1 MIISHLVWLLVQT
14 KIVVALRAILCGR
27 FVVNLSEV
35 IERCSS
41 VAHEYGFE
49 VKPVDVVT
57 KLNSDPQYKLR
68 QVVIHGKVLEEVSKT
83 GFLDRLHVT
92 DPHAK
97 FLRVQVLALQSR
109 NTLGIAP
116 GTCILCVPS
125 SSKVVPGEV
134 ISTKQP
140 VTLRGG
146 DIFRDAGHSANA
158 LVFRQ
163 VRNGEQR
170 SWQVHPQPITSC
182 TLPISLV
189 DAVEGSVE
197 SLEGVQFFSSGE
209 GELKK
214 VPLPEVSSVDSPRFS
229 VVPFSVSNVP
239 CDFSGETSL
248 FQEFLDGLYHD
259 DGDFDV
265 ASQVV
270 LQSLVYSLE
279 DFQESF
285 FLDDFLMHL
294 VHDRPDCWGKYRS
307 LLSDLTQQP
316 SFASSPSF
324 WDEHGHGTAEVVL
337 ATLLTWASI
346 TTVSTYPQY
355 PVQLQP
361 NSQGTAAE
369 RLSCALFSPYVFAL
383 CYGLSVQQADR
394 LALLLGSMFP
404 QLVVFDEVTLVHR
417 DLLVA
422 SRARRV
428 PGFYS
433 EDLFVES
440 CTIPVGFGYPWL
452 PGSLERVHLVCS
464 TAAGTVRELGFSEV
478 LCGEGVPG
486 STVEVLDVS
495 SLGLI
500 SQDERSVQLAFPT
513 EVCAYAQGT
522 GLAVQN
528 DEGIALVAD
537 ATSFARCVD
546 VFTRKYYVPSLFSVA
561 GGELSQCSLV
571 PQGLRDRLSGAQTV
585 TCQDNRIGEC
595 MAAGVQ
601 HQSEKGTAAERIAC
615 VGTEDVRGVFSDSP
629 LVTFRAEDR
638 LQCVRAGQVVRFD
651 APPAVCDAQCLYVRS
666 GSGVL
671 KQVPLWGVPT
681 GSVLRAVDVV
691 SSAVTVDYVDD
702 APGAVDISPSR
713 IVSGDPSLVWVV
725 CETGKRYR
733 GEPVVCLVPAVVS
746 GASFAVNTGWVLSS
760 WVFGALEVISDFEDV
775 YACFDKDLVVV
786 GVSSSFDVSS
796 EIFCSWLN
804 KVLYY
809 CEYSGC
815 KLVFVG
821 DVNLNNPCS
830 TLSSLISSI
839 V

>member
-1 MIISHLVWLLVQT
+1 M
-14 KIVVALRAILCGR
+14 
-27 FVVNLSEV
+27 NLSEV

-41 VAHEYGFE
+41 VAQEYGFE

-68 QVVIHGKVLEEVSKT
+68 QVVIHGKILEEVSKT
-83 GFLDRLHVT
+83 GFLERLHAT

-97 FLRVQVLALQSR
+97 FLRVQVFALQSR

-146 DIFRDAGHSANA
+146 DIFRDAGHSVNA

-170 SWQVHPQPITSC
+170 SWQVHPQPITPC
-182 TLPISLV
+182 TLPLSLV
-189 DAVEGSVE
+189 DVVEGSVE

-214 VPLPEVSSVDSPRFS
+214 VSPPEVSPVGSPRSS
-229 VVPFSVSNVP
+229 VVPFSASNVMF
-239 CDFSGETSL
+239 DFSEETSL

-259 DGDFDV
+259 EDAFDA

-279 DFQESF
+279 DFQDSF
-285 FLDDFLMHL
+285 FADDFLMHL
-294 VHDRPDCWGKYRS
+294 LHDRQDCWGKYQS
-307 LLSDLTQQP
+307 LVSALRQQP
-316 SFASSPSF
+316 SLASSTSF
-324 WDEHGHGTAEVVL
+324 WEKYGYGSAEVVL

-346 TTVSTYPQY
+346 PAVSSYPQY
-355 PVQLQP
+355 PAQLHN
-361 NSQGTAAE
+361 NSLGTAAE

-394 LALLLGSMFP
+394 LALLLGSVFGH
-404 QLVVFDEVTLVHR
+404 LVVFDEVTLVHR

-422 SRARRV
+422 SRAHRV

-433 EDLFVES
+433 EDSFVRS
-440 CTIPVGFGYPWL
+440 CASSVGFGYPWL
-452 PGSLERVHLVCS
+452 PGSSERVYLVCS
-464 TAAGTVRELGFSEV
+464 TVVGTVRELGFSEV

-486 STVEVLDVS
+486 STVEVLDART
-495 SLGLI
+495 LGLI

-513 EVCAYAQGT
+513 EVCAYTQGT
-522 GLAVQN
+522 GLAVQTG
-528 DEGIALVAD
+528 EGIALVACVS
-537 ATSFARCVD
+537 SFARCVD
-546 VFTRKYYVPSLFSVA
+546 IFTCKQLVPSLFSVA
-561 GGELSQCSLV
+561 GGELPQCSLV
-571 PQGLRDRLSGAQTV
+571 PQGLRDRLPGAQTV

-615 VGTEDVRGVFSDSP
+615 VGTEDVRGVSSDSP
-629 LVTFRAEDR
+629 LVTFRAEDG
-638 LQCVRAGQVVRFD
+638 LQCVRAGQVVRFE
-651 APPAVCDAQCLYVRS
+651 ACPAVCESQCLYVRS

-671 KQVPLWGVPT
+671 KQVPLWGVSA

-691 SSAVTVDYVDD
+691 SSAVTVD
-702 APGAVDISPSR
+702 
-713 IVSGDPSLVWVV
+713 
-725 CETGKRYR
+725 
-733 GEPVVCLVPAVVS
+733 
-746 GASFAVNTGWVLSS
+746 
-760 WVFGALEVISDFEDV
+760 
-775 YACFDKDLVVV
+775 
-786 GVSSSFDVSS
+786 
-796 EIFCSWLN
+796 
-804 KVLYY
+804 
-809 CEYSGC
+809 
-815 KLVFVG
+815 
-821 DVNLNNPCS
+821 
-830 TLSSLISSI
+830 
-839 V
+839 

>member
-1 MIISHLVWLLVQT
+1 M
-14 KIVVALRAILCGR
+14 
-27 FVVNLSEV
+27 NLSDV

-68 QVVIHGKVLEEVSKT
+68 QVVIHGKILEEVSKT
-83 GFLDRLHVT
+83 GFLERLHVT

-97 FLRVQVLALQSR
+97 FLRVQVFALQSR

-125 SSKVVPGEV
+125 SSKIVPGEV

-146 DIFRDAGHSANA
+146 DIFRDAGHSVNA

-170 SWQVHPQPITSC
+170 SWQVHPQPITPC
-182 TLPISLV
+182 TLPLSLV

-214 VPLPEVSSVDSPRFS
+214 VSLPEVIPADSPRSS
-229 VVPFSVSNVP
+229 VVPFSASNVP
-239 CDFSGETSL
+239 FDFSEETSL

-259 DGDFDV
+259 EDAFDA
-265 ASQVV
+265 ASRVV

-279 DFQESF
+279 DFQDSF
-285 FLDDFLMHL
+285 FMDDFLMHL
-294 VHDRPDCWGKYRS
+294 VKDRQGCWDKYQS
-307 LLSDLTQQP
+307 LVSALRQQP
-316 SFASSPSF
+316 SLASSPSF
-324 WDEHGHGTAEVVL
+324 WEEHGYGIAEVVL
-337 ATLLTWASI
+337 ATLLTWAFIPIVYSYPHWTVQFHNNPLG
-346 TTVSTYPQY
+346 TT
-355 PVQLQP
+355 
-361 NSQGTAAE
+361 AE

-383 CYGLSVQQADR
+383 CFGLSVQQADR
-394 LALLLGSMFP
+394 LALLLGSVFP

-433 EDLFVES
+433 EDSFVRS
-440 CTIPVGFGYPWL
+440 CASSVGFGYPWL
-452 PGSLERVHLVCS
+452 PGSSERVYLVCS
-464 TAAGTVRELGFSEV
+464 TVVGTVRELGFSEV
-478 LCGEGVPG
+478 LCGDDVSG
-486 STVEVLDVS
+486 SPVSVLDANL
-495 SLGLI
+495 LGLI

-513 EVCAYAQGT
+513 EVCAYTQGT
-522 GLAVQN
+522 GLAVQTE
-528 DEGIALVAD
+528 EGIALVACVS
-537 ATSFARCVD
+537 SFARCVG
-546 VFTRKYYVPSLFSVA
+546 VFTRKHFVSSMFSVA
-561 GGELSQCSLV
+561 TGDLPQCSLV

-595 MAAGVQ
+595 VAAGVQ
-601 HQSEKGTAAERIAC
+601 HQREEGTAAQRIVC
-615 VGTEDVRGVFSDSP
+615 VGTEDSHKVSSDSP
-629 LVTFRAEDR
+629 LVTFRAEDG
-638 LQCVRAGQVVRFD
+638 LQGVRAGQVVRFD
-651 APPAVCDAQCLYVRS
+651 ASPAVCDSQCLYVRE

-671 KQVPLWGVPT
+671 KQVPLWGVPN
-681 GSVLRAVDVV
+681 GSVLRVVDVV

-702 APGAVDISPSR
+702 ASGAVDISPSR
-713 IVSGDPSLVWVV
+713 IFSGDPSLVWVV
-725 CETGKRYR
+725 CETGRRYR

-760 WVFGALEVISDFEDV
+760 WVSGSLEVVSDFEDV
-775 YACFDKDLVVV
+775 SVCFDKDLLVV
-786 GVSSSFDVSS
+786 GIYSNFDVSS

-821 DVNLNNPCS
+821 DVDLNKSCS

>member
-1 MIISHLVWLLVQT
+1 M
-14 KIVVALRAILCGR
+14 
-27 FVVNLSEV
+27 NLSDV

-49 VKPVDVVT
+49 VKPVDAVT
-57 KLNSDPQYKLR
+57 KLNSNPQYKLR
-68 QVVIHGKVLEEVSKT
+68 QVVIHGKILEEVSKT
-83 GFLDRLHVT
+83 GFLERLHVT

-97 FLRVQVLALQSR
+97 FLRVQVFALQSR

-134 ISTKQP
+134 ISTKQL

-146 DIFRDAGHSANA
+146 DIFRDAGHSVNA

-170 SWQVHPQPITSC
+170 SWQVHPQPITPC
-182 TLPISLV
+182 TLPPALV
-189 DAVEGSVE
+189 DVVGCSVE

-214 VPLPEVSSVDSPRFS
+214 VSPPEVGSADSPRSS

-239 CDFSGETSL
+239 FDFSEETSL
-248 FQEFLDGLYHD
+248 FQEFLDGLYYD
-259 DGDFDV
+259 EDACDA

-279 DFQESF
+279 DFQDSF
-285 FLDDFLMHL
+285 FTDDFLLHL
-294 VHDRPDCWGKYRS
+294 VQDRQDCWGKYQS
-307 LLSDLTQQP
+307 LVSALTQQP
-316 SFASSPSF
+316 SLASAPSF
-324 WDEHGHGTAEVVL
+324 WEKHGYDTAEVVL
-337 ATLLTWASI
+337 ATLLTWAFI
-346 TTVSTYPQY
+346 PIVSSYPQY
-355 PVQLQP
+355 PVQLHNTQY
-361 NSQGTAAE
+361 GTATE

-383 CYGLSVQQADR
+383 CFGLSVQQADR
-394 LALLLGSMFP
+394 LALLLGSVFSH
-404 QLVVFDEVTLVHR
+404 LVVFDEVTLVHR

-428 PGFYS
+428 SGFYT

-452 PGSLERVHLVCS
+452 PGSSDRVHLVCS
-464 TAAGTVRELGFSEV
+464 TVAGTVRELGFTKI
-478 LCGEGVPG
+478 LCGEDASG
-486 STVEVLDVS
+486 STAEVPDAC
-495 SLGLI
+495 SLGLV
-500 SQDERSVQLAFPT
+500 SQDERLVQLAFPT

-522 GLAVQN
+522 GLAVQTG
-528 DEGIALVAD
+528 EGIALVVDVAL
-537 ATSFARCVD
+537 FARCAD
-546 VFTRKYYVPSLFSVA
+546 VFTRKYYVPSIFSVS
-561 GGELSQCSLV
+561 GGELPQCALV

-601 HQSEKGTAAERIAC
+601 HQREEGTAAERIAC
-615 VGTEDVRGVFSDSP
+615 VGTEDVRGVSSVSP
-629 LVTFRAEDR
+629 LVTFRTEDG
-638 LQCVRAGQVVRFD
+638 LQGVRAGQSVRFE
-651 APPAVCDAQCLYVRS
+651 ACPAVCGSQCLYVRS

-671 KQVPLWGVPT
+671 KQVPLWGVPA

-702 APGAVDISPSR
+702 ASGAVDISPSR
-713 IVSGDPSLVWVV
+713 IVSGDSSLVWVV
-725 CETGKRYR
+725 CETGMRYR

-760 WVFGALEVISDFEDV
+760 WVYASLEVVSDFEDV
-775 YACFDKDLVVV
+775 SVCFDKDLLVV
-786 GVSSSFDVSS
+786 GIYSNFDVSS

-821 DVNLNNPCS
+821 DVDLNNPCS
-830 TLSSLISSI
+830 TLSSLISYI

>member
-1 MIISHLVWLLVQT
+1 M
-14 KIVVALRAILCGR
+14 
-27 FVVNLSEV
+27 NLSDV

-41 VAHEYGFE
+41 VAQEYGFE

-68 QVVIHGKVLEEVSKT
+68 QVVIHGKILEEVSKT
-83 GFLDRLHVT
+83 GFLERLHVT

-97 FLRVQVLALQSR
+97 FLRVQVFALQSR

-146 DIFRDAGHSANA
+146 DIFRDAGHSVNA

-170 SWQVHPQPITSC
+170 SWQVHPQLITPC
-182 TLPISLV
+182 TLPPSLV
-189 DAVEGSVE
+189 DVVEGSVE

-214 VPLPEVSSVDSPRFS
+214 VSPPEVSVVDSPRSS
-229 VVPFSVSNVP
+229 VVPFSASNVP
-239 CDFSGETSL
+239 FDFSEEVSL

-259 DGDFDV
+259 EDAFDA
-265 ASQVV
+265 ASRVV

-279 DFQESF
+279 DFQDSF
-285 FLDDFLMHL
+285 FTDDFLLHL
-294 VHDRPDCWGKYRS
+294 VKDRQDCWGKYQS
-307 LLSDLTQQP
+307 LVSALRQQP
-316 SFASSPSF
+316 SLASLPSF
-324 WDEHGHGTAEVVL
+324 WEEHEHGTAEVVL

-346 TTVSTYPQY
+346 PAVSSYPQY
-355 PVQLQP
+355 PVQLHNNP
-361 NSQGTAAE
+361 HGTAAKC
-369 RLSCALFSPYVFAL
+369 LSCALFSPYVFAL
-383 CYGLSVQQADR
+383 CFGLSVQQADR

-404 QLVVFDEVTLVHR
+404 HLVVFDEVTLVHR

-422 SRARRV
+422 SRAHRV

-433 EDLFVES
+433 EDSFVRS
-440 CTIPVGFGYPWL
+440 CASSVGFGYPWL
-452 PGSLERVHLVCS
+452 PGSSERVYLVCS
-464 TAAGTVRELGFSEV
+464 TVVGTVREFGFSEV

-486 STVEVLDVS
+486 STVEVLDAR

-522 GLAVQN
+522 GLAVQTG
-528 DEGIALVAD
+528 EGIALVAD
-537 ATSFARCVD
+537 VAPFARCAD
-546 VFTRKYYVPSLFSVA
+546 IFTCKQLVPSLFSVA
-561 GGELSQCSLV
+561 GGELPQCSLV
-571 PQGLRDRLSGAQTV
+571 PQGLRDRLTDAQTV
-585 TCQDNRIGEC
+585 TCQDDRIGEC
-595 MAAGVQ
+595 VAAGVQ
-601 HQSEKGTAAERIAC
+601 HQREEGTAAERIAC
-615 VGTEDVRGVFSDSP
+615 VGTEDAHKVSSDSP
-629 LVTFRAEDR
+629 LVTFRTEDGLR
-638 LQCVRAGQVVRFD
+638 CVRAGQVVRFY
-651 APPAVCDAQCLYVRS
+651 ACPAVCESQCLYVRS

-671 KQVPLWGVPT
+671 KQVPLWGVPH
-681 GSVLRAVDVV
+681 GSVLCAVDVV

-702 APGAVDISPSR
+702 ASGAVDISPSR
-713 IVSGDPSLVWVV
+713 IFSGDPSLVWVV
-725 CETGKRYR
+725 CETGMRYR
-733 GEPVVCLVPAVVS
+733 GEPLVCLVPAVVS

-760 WVFGALEVISDFEDV
+760 WVSGSLEVISDFEDV
-775 YACFDKDLVVV
+775 SNCVDKDLVVV
-786 GVSSSFDVSS
+786 GIDSNFDVSS

-821 DVNLNNPCS
+821 DVDLNNPCS

>member
-1 MIISHLVWLLVQT
+1 M
-14 KIVVALRAILCGR
+14 
-27 FVVNLSEV
+27 NLSEV

-83 GFLDRLHVT
+83 GFLERLHVT

-125 SSKVVPGEV
+125 SSKIVPGEV

-146 DIFRDAGHSANA
+146 DIFRDAGHSVNA

-170 SWQVHPQPITSC
+170 SWQVHPQPITPC
-182 TLPISLV
+182 TLPLSLV
-189 DAVEGSVE
+189 DVVEGSVE

-214 VPLPEVSSVDSPRFS
+214 VSPPEVSSVDSPRFS
-229 VVPFSVSNVP
+229 VVPFSASNVP
-239 CDFSGETSL
+239 FDFSEETSL

-259 DGDFDV
+259 EDAFDA
-265 ASQVV
+265 ASRVV

-279 DFQESF
+279 DFQDSF
-285 FLDDFLMHL
+285 FMDDFLMHL
-294 VHDRPDCWGKYRS
+294 VKDRPDCWGKYRS

-316 SFASSPSF
+316 SLASSPSF
-324 WDEHGHGTAEVVL
+324 WEEHGYGIAEVVL

-346 TTVSTYPQY
+346 PAVSSYPQY
-355 PVQLQP
+355 PVQLHNNP
-361 NSQGTAAE
+361 LGIAAE

-383 CYGLSVQQADR
+383 CFGLSVQQADR
-394 LALLLGSMFP
+394 LALLLGSIFP
-404 QLVVFDEVTLVHR
+404 HLVVFDEVTLVHR

-433 EDLFVES
+433 EDSFVRS
-440 CTIPVGFGYPWL
+440 CASSVGFGYPWL
-452 PGSLERVHLVCS
+452 PGSSDRVHLVCS
-464 TAAGTVRELGFSEV
+464 TVVGTVRELGFSEV
-478 LCGEGVPG
+478 LCGDVVSG
-486 STVEVLDVS
+486 SMAEVLDART
-495 SLGLI
+495 LGLI
-500 SQDERSVQLAFPT
+500 SQDERSVQLAFPA

-522 GLAVQN
+522 GLAVQTG
-528 DEGIALVAD
+528 EGIALVAD
-537 ATSFARCVD
+537 VAPFARCAA
-546 VFTRKYYVPSLFSVA
+546 VFTHKHGVTSLFSGA
-561 GGELSQCSLV
+561 DGELPQCSLV
-571 PQGLRDRLSGAQTV
+571 SQGLRDRLSGVQTV
-585 TCQDNRIGEC
+585 TCRDDRIGEC
-595 MAAGVQ
+595 VVAGVQ
-601 HQSEKGTAAERIAC
+601 HQREEGTAAERIAC
-615 VGTEDVRGVFSDSP
+615 VGTEDAHKVSSDSP
-629 LVTFRAEDR
+629 LVTFRVEDG
-638 LQCVRAGQVVRFD
+638 LQGVRAGQSVRFE
-651 APPAVCDAQCLYVRS
+651 ACPAVCGSQCLYVRL

-671 KQVPLWGVPT
+671 KQVPLWGVPN
-681 GSVLRAVDVV
+681 GSVLRVVDVV

-702 APGAVDISPSR
+702 ASGAVDISPGR
-713 IVSGDPSLVWVV
+713 IVSGDSSLVWVV
-725 CETGKRYR
+725 CETRDRYR

-760 WVFGALEVISDFEDV
+760 WVSASLEVISGFEDV
-775 YACFDKDLVVV
+775 SVCFDKDLVVV
-786 GVSSSFDVSS
+786 SISSNFDVSS

-821 DVNLNNPCS
+821 DVNLNDSCS

>member
-1 MIISHLVWLLVQT
+1 M
-14 KIVVALRAILCGR
+14 
-27 FVVNLSEV
+27 NLSDV

-41 VAHEYGFE
+41 VAQEYGFE

-68 QVVIHGKVLEEVSKT
+68 QVVIHGKILEEVSKT
-83 GFLDRLHVT
+83 GFLERLHVT

-97 FLRVQVLALQSR
+97 FLRVQVFALQSR

-134 ISTKQP
+134 VSMKQP

-146 DIFRDAGHSANA
+146 DIFRDAGHSVNA

-170 SWQVHPQPITSC
+170 SWQVHPQPLTPC
-182 TLPISLV
+182 TLPPSLV
-189 DAVEGSVE
+189 DVVEGSVE

-209 GELKK
+209 GELK
-214 VPLPEVSSVDSPRFS
+214 EVSLSEVSPVDSPRFS
-229 VVPFSVSNVP
+229 VVPFSASNVP
-239 CDFSGETSL
+239 FDFSEETSL

-259 DGDFDV
+259 EDAFDA
-265 ASQVV
+265 ASRVV

-279 DFQESF
+279 DFQDSF
-285 FLDDFLMHL
+285 FMDDFLMHL
-294 VHDRPDCWGKYRS
+294 VKDRQGCWDKYQS
-307 LLSDLTQQP
+307 LMSALRQQP
-316 SFASSPSF
+316 SLASSPSF
-324 WDEHGHGTAEVVL
+324 WEEHGYGTAEVVL
-337 ATLLTWASI
+337 ATLLTWAFI
-346 TTVSTYPQY
+346 PIVSSYPHW
-355 PVQLQP
+355 PVQLHNNP
-361 NSQGTAAE
+361 LGTAAE

-383 CYGLSVQQADR
+383 CFGLSVQQADR
-394 LALLLGSMFP
+394 LALLLGSVFGH
-404 QLVVFDEVTLVHR
+404 LVVFDEVTLVHR
-417 DLLVA
+417 DLLVV
-422 SRARRV
+422 SCARRV

-433 EDLFVES
+433 EDSFVRS
-440 CTIPVGFGYPWL
+440 CASSVGFGYPWL
-452 PGSLERVHLVCS
+452 PGSSERVYLVCS
-464 TAAGTVRELGFSEV
+464 TVDGTVRELGFSEV
-478 LCGEGVPG
+478 LCGDDVSG
-486 STVEVLDVS
+486 SPVSVLDART
-495 SLGLI
+495 LGLI

-513 EVCAYAQGT
+513 EVCAYTQGT
-522 GLAVQN
+522 GLAVQTG
-528 DEGIALVAD
+528 EGIALVACVS
-537 ATSFARCVD
+537 SFARCAD
-546 VFTRKYYVPSLFSVA
+546 IFTCKQLVPSLFSVA
-561 GGELSQCSLV
+561 GGELPQCALV

-595 MAAGVQ
+595 VAAGVQ
-601 HQSEKGTAAERIAC
+601 HQREEGTTAERIAC
-615 VGTEDVRGVFSDSP
+615 VGTEDAHKVSSDSP
-629 LVTFRAEDR
+629 LVTFRTEDG
-638 LQCVRAGQVVRFD
+638 LQCIRAGQSVRFE
-651 APPAVCDAQCLYVRS
+651 ACPAVCESQCLYVRL

-671 KQVPLWGVPT
+671 KQVPLWGVPN
-681 GSVLRAVDVV
+681 GSVLCAVDVV

-702 APGAVDISPSR
+702 APGAVGISPSR
-713 IVSGDPSLVWVV
+713 IVSGDSLLVWVV

-733 GEPVVCLVPAVVS
+733 GEPMVCLVPAVVS

-760 WVFGALEVISDFEDV
+760 WVYGSLEVISDFEDV
-775 YACFDKDLVVV
+775 SVCFDKDLVVV
-786 GVSSSFDVSS
+786 GIASNFDVSS
-796 EIFCSWLN
+796 EIFCFWLN

-821 DVNLNNPCS
+821 DVDLNNPCS

>member
-1 MIISHLVWLLVQT
+1 M
-14 KIVVALRAILCGR
+14 
-27 FVVNLSEV
+27 NLSDV

-41 VAHEYGFE
+41 VAQEYGFE

-68 QVVIHGKVLEEVSKT
+68 QVVIHGKILEEVSKT
-83 GFLDRLHVT
+83 GFLERLHVT

-97 FLRVQVLALQSR
+97 FLRVQVFALQSR
-109 NTLGIAP
+109 DTLGIAP

-125 SSKVVPGEV
+125 SSKIVPGEV

-146 DIFRDAGHSANA
+146 DIFRDAGHSVNA

-170 SWQVHPQPITSC
+170 SWQVHPQPITPC
-182 TLPISLV
+182 TLPLSLV

-214 VPLPEVSSVDSPRFS
+214 VSLPEVIPADSPRSS
-229 VVPFSVSNVP
+229 VVPFSASNVP
-239 CDFSGETSL
+239 FDFSEETSL

-259 DGDFDV
+259 EDAFDA
-265 ASQVV
+265 ASRVV

-279 DFQESF
+279 DFQDSF
-285 FLDDFLMHL
+285 FMDDFLMHL
-294 VHDRPDCWGKYRS
+294 VKDRQGCWDKYQS
-307 LLSDLTQQP
+307 LVSALRQQP
-316 SFASSPSF
+316 SLASSPSF
-324 WDEHGHGTAEVVL
+324 WEEHGYGIAEVVL
-337 ATLLTWASI
+337 ATLLTWAFIPIVSSYPHWTVQFHNNPLG
-346 TTVSTYPQY
+346 TT
-355 PVQLQP
+355 
-361 NSQGTAAE
+361 AE

-383 CYGLSVQQADR
+383 CFGLSVQQADR
-394 LALLLGSMFP
+394 LALLLGSVFP

-433 EDLFVES
+433 EDSFVRS
-440 CTIPVGFGYPWL
+440 CASSVGFGYPWL
-452 PGSLERVHLVCS
+452 PGSSDRVHLVCS
-464 TAAGTVRELGFSEV
+464 VVAGTVRELGFTEV

-486 STVEVLDVS
+486 STVEVLDAS

-537 ATSFARCVD
+537 AAPFARCAD
-546 VFTRKYYVPSLFSVA
+546 IFTCKQLVPSLFSVA
-561 GGELSQCSLV
+561 GGELPQCALV

-585 TCQDNRIGEC
+585 TCRDNRIGEC

-601 HQSEKGTAAERIAC
+601 HQREEGTTAERIAC
-615 VGTEDVRGVFSDSP
+615 VGTEDVRGVSSDSP
-629 LVTFRAEDR
+629 LVTFRAEDG

-651 APPAVCDAQCLYVRS
+651 ASPAVCGSQCLYVRS
-666 GSGVL
+666 GFGVL
-671 KQVPLWGVPT
+671 KQVPLWGVPS

-702 APGAVDISPSR
+702 ASGAVDISPSR
-713 IVSGDPSLVWVV
+713 IVSGDSSLVWVV
-725 CETGKRYR
+725 CETGMRYR

-760 WVFGALEVISDFEDV
+760 WVYASLEVVSDFEDV
-775 YACFDKDLVVV
+775 SVCFDKDLLVV
-786 GVSSSFDVSS
+786 GIYSNFDVSS

-821 DVNLNNPCS
+821 DVDLNKSCS

>member
-1 MIISHLVWLLVQT
+1 M
-14 KIVVALRAILCGR
+14 
-27 FVVNLSEV
+27 NLSEV

-83 GFLDRLHVT
+83 GFLERLHVT

-146 DIFRDAGHSANA
+146 DIFRDAGHSVNA

-170 SWQVHPQPITSC
+170 SWQVHPQPITPC
-182 TLPISLV
+182 TLPPALV
-189 DAVEGSVE
+189 DVVEGSGE
-197 SLEGVQFFSSGE
+197 SLDGVQFFSSGE

-214 VPLPEVSSVDSPRFS
+214 VSLPEVIPADSPRFS
-229 VVPFSVSNVP
+229 VVPFSASNVTF
-239 CDFSGETSL
+239 DFSEETSL

-259 DGDFDV
+259 EGAFDA

-279 DFQESF
+279 DFQDSF
-285 FLDDFLMHL
+285 FMDDFLIHL
-294 VHDRPDCWGKYRS
+294 VKDRQDCWDKYQS
-307 LLSDLTQQP
+307 LMSALRQQP
-316 SFASSPSF
+316 SLASSPYF
-324 WDEHGHGTAEVVL
+324 WEEHGYGTAEVVL
-337 ATLLTWASI
+337 ATLLTWASVP
-346 TTVSTYPQY
+346 TVSSYPQY
-355 PVQLQP
+355 PSHLHNNP
-361 NSQGTAAE
+361 FGTTAE

-383 CYGLSVQQADR
+383 CFGLSVQQADR
-394 LALLLGSMFP
+394 LALLLGSVFP

-422 SRARRV
+422 SRARSV

-433 EDLFVES
+433 EDYFVRS
-440 CTIPVGFGYPWL
+440 CTFSAGFGYPWL
-452 PGSLERVHLVCS
+452 PGSSDRVHLVCS
-464 TAAGTVRELGFSEV
+464 VVAGTVRELGFTEV

-486 STVEVLDVS
+486 STVEVLDAS

-537 ATSFARCVD
+537 AAPFARCAD
-546 VFTRKYYVPSLFSVA
+546 VFTRKYYVPSIFSVS
-561 GGELSQCSLV
+561 GGELPQCALV

-601 HQSEKGTAAERIAC
+601 HQREEGTAAERIAC
-615 VGTEDVRGVFSDSP
+615 VGTEDVRGVSSVSP
-629 LVTFRAEDR
+629 LVTFRTEDG
-638 LQCVRAGQVVRFD
+638 LQGVRAGQSVRFE
-651 APPAVCDAQCLYVRS
+651 ACPAVCGSQCLYVRS

-671 KQVPLWGVPT
+671 KQVPLWGVPA

-702 APGAVDISPSR
+702 ASGAVDISPSR
-713 IVSGDPSLVWVV
+713 IVSGDSLLVWVV
-725 CETGKRYR
+725 CETGMRYR

-760 WVFGALEVISDFEDV
+760 WVYASLEVVSDFEDV
-775 YACFDKDLVVV
+775 SVCFDKDLLVV
-786 GVSSSFDVSS
+786 GIYSNFDVSS

-821 DVNLNNPCS
+821 DVDLNKSCS

>member
-1 MIISHLVWLLVQT
+1 M
-14 KIVVALRAILCGR
+14 
-27 FVVNLSEV
+27 NLSDV

-83 GFLDRLHVT
+83 GFLERLHVT

-146 DIFRDAGHSANA
+146 DIFRDAGHSVNA

-163 VRNGEQR
+163 VRNGEQH
-170 SWQVHPQPITSC
+170 SWQVHPQPITPC
-182 TLPISLV
+182 TLPPSLV
-189 DAVEGSVE
+189 DVVEGSFE

-209 GELKK
+209 GELK
-214 VPLPEVSSVDSPRFS
+214 EVSLSEVSPVDFPRFS
-229 VVPFSVSNVP
+229 VVPFSASNVP
-239 CDFSGETSL
+239 FDFSEETSL

-259 DGDFDV
+259 EDAFDA
-265 ASQVV
+265 ASRVV

-279 DFQESF
+279 DFQDSF
-285 FLDDFLMHL
+285 FMDDFLMHL
-294 VHDRPDCWGKYRS
+294 VKDRQGCWDEYQS
-307 LLSDLTQQP
+307 LMSDLTQQP
-316 SFASSPSF
+316 SLASSPSF
-324 WDEHGHGTAEVVL
+324 WEDHRHGTAEVVL
-337 ATLLTWASI
+337 ATLLTWAFI
-346 TTVSTYPQY
+346 PIVSSYPHW
-355 PVQLQP
+355 PVQLHNNP
-361 NSQGTAAE
+361 LGTAAE

-404 QLVVFDEVTLVHR
+404 QLMVFDEVTLVHR

-422 SRARRV
+422 SRARCV

-452 PGSLERVHLVCS
+452 PGSSERVHSVCS
-464 TAAGTVRELGFSEV
+464 TVAGTVCELGFSEV

-486 STVEVLDVS
+486 STVEVLDAS

-500 SQDERSVQLAFPT
+500 SQDERSVQLAFPA

-522 GLAVQN
+522 GLAVHTG
-528 DEGIALVAD
+528 EGVALVVD
-537 ATSFARCVD
+537 AVPFARCAV
-546 VFTRKYYVPSLFSVA
+546 VFARKYLVSSVFSVA
-561 GGELSQCSLV
+561 AQDLPQCLLV

-585 TCQDNRIGEC
+585 TCRDNHIGEC
-595 MAAGVQ
+595 VAAGVQ
-601 HQSEKGTAAERIAC
+601 HQREEGTTAERIAC
-615 VGTEDVRGVFSDSP
+615 VGTEDVRGVSSVSP
-629 LVTFRAEDR
+629 LVTFRTEDG
-638 LQCVRAGQVVRFD
+638 LQGVRAGQVVRFE
-651 APPAVCDAQCLYVRS
+651 ACPEVCESQCLYVRS

-671 KQVPLWGVPT
+671 KQVPLWGVPA

-702 APGAVDISPSR
+702 APGVVDISPSR
-713 IVSGDPSLVWVV
+713 VVAGDSSSVLVV

-733 GEPVVCLVPAVVS
+733 GEPLVCLVPAVVS

-760 WVFGALEVISDFEDV
+760 WVSASLEVISDFKDV
-775 YACFDKDLVVV
+775 SVCFDKDLVVV
-786 GVSSSFDVSS
+786 GIASNFYVSS

-821 DVNLNNPCS
+821 DVNLNDSCS
-830 TLSSLISSI
+830 NLSSLISSI

>member
-1 MIISHLVWLLVQT
+1 M
-14 KIVVALRAILCGR
+14 
-27 FVVNLSEV
+27 NLSDV

-41 VAHEYGFE
+41 VAQEYGFE

-68 QVVIHGKVLEEVSKT
+68 QVVIHGKILEEVSKT
-83 GFLDRLHVT
+83 GFLERLHVT

-134 ISTKQP
+134 VSTKQP

-146 DIFRDAGHSANA
+146 DIFRDAGHSVNA

-170 SWQVHPQPITSC
+170 SWQVHPQPITPC
-182 TLPISLV
+182 TLSPSLV
-189 DAVEGSVE
+189 DVVEGSVE

-214 VPLPEVSSVDSPRFS
+214 VSLSEVSPVDSPRSS
-229 VVPFSVSNVP
+229 VVPFSASNVP
-239 CDFSGETSL
+239 FDFSEETSL

-259 DGDFDV
+259 EDACDAV
-265 ASQVV
+265 SQVV

-279 DFQESF
+279 DFQDSF
-285 FLDDFLMHL
+285 FMDDFLMHL
-294 VHDRPDCWGKYRS
+294 VKDRQDCWDKYQS
-307 LLSDLTQQP
+307 LVSALTQQP
-316 SFASSPSF
+316 SLASSPSF
-324 WDEHGHGTAEVVL
+324 WEKHGHGTAEVVL
-337 ATLLTWASI
+337 ATLLTWASVP
-346 TTVSTYPQY
+346 TVSSYPQY
-355 PVQLQP
+355 PSHLHNNP
-361 NSQGTAAE
+361 FGTTAE

-383 CYGLSVQQADR
+383 CFGLSVQQADR
-394 LALLLGSMFP
+394 LALLLGSVFP

-422 SRARRV
+422 SRARSV

-433 EDLFVES
+433 EDYFVRS
-440 CTIPVGFGYPWL
+440 CTFSAGFGYPWL
-452 PGSLERVHLVCS
+452 PGSSDRVHLVCS
-464 TAAGTVRELGFSEV
+464 VVAGTVRELGFTEV

-486 STVEVLDVS
+486 STVEVLDAS

-522 GLAVQN
+522 GLAVQTE
-528 DEGIALVAD
+528 EGIALVAD
-537 ATSFARCVD
+537 AAPFARCAD
-546 VFTRKYYVPSLFSVA
+546 VFTRKYYVPSIFSVS
-561 GGELSQCSLV
+561 GGELPQCALV
-571 PQGLRDRLSGAQTV
+571 PQGLRERLSGVQTV

-595 MAAGVQ
+595 VAAGVQ
-601 HQSEKGTAAERIAC
+601 HQREEGTAAERIAC
-615 VGTEDVRGVFSDSP
+615 VGTEDVRGVSSDSP
-629 LVTFRAEDR
+629 LVTFRAEDG

-651 APPAVCDAQCLYVRS
+651 ASPAVCGSQCLYVRS
-666 GSGVL
+666 GFGVL
-671 KQVPLWGVPT
+671 KQVPLWGVPA
-681 GSVLRAVDVV
+681 GSVLRVVGVV

-702 APGAVDISPSR
+702 APGVVDISPAR
-713 IVSGDPSLVWVV
+713 VFSGDSSLVWVV

-733 GEPVVCLVPAVVS
+733 GESLVCLVPAFVS

-760 WVFGALEVISDFEDV
+760 WVSGSLEVISDFEDV
-775 YACFDKDLVVV
+775 SNCVDKDLVVV
-786 GVSSSFDVSS
+786 GIASDFDVSY

-804 KVLYY
+804 NVLYY

-821 DVNLNNPCS
+821 DVDLNNPCS

>member
-1 MIISHLVWLLVQT
+1 M
-14 KIVVALRAILCGR
+14 
-27 FVVNLSEV
+27 NLSAV

-83 GFLDRLHVT
+83 GFLERLHVT

-97 FLRVQVLALQSR
+97 FLRVQVFALQSR

-146 DIFRDAGHSANA
+146 DIFRDAGHSVNA

-170 SWQVHPQPITSC
+170 SWQVHPQPITPC
-182 TLPISLV
+182 TLPLSLV
-189 DAVEGSVE
+189 DVVEGSVE

-214 VPLPEVSSVDSPRFS
+214 VSPPEVSSVDSPRFS
-229 VVPFSVSNVP
+229 VVPFSASNVP
-239 CDFSGETSL
+239 FDFSEETSL

-259 DGDFDV
+259 EDAFDA

-279 DFQESF
+279 DFQDSF
-285 FLDDFLMHL
+285 FMDDFLMHL
-294 VHDRPDCWGKYRS
+294 VKDRQDCWDKYQS
-307 LLSDLTQQP
+307 LMSALKQQP
-316 SFASSPSF
+316 SLASSPSF
-324 WDEHGHGTAEVVL
+324 WEEHGYGIAEVVL
-337 ATLLTWASI
+337 ATLLTWASVL
-346 TTVSTYPQY
+346 TVSSYPQY
-355 PVQLQP
+355 PVQFHNTQY
-361 NSQGTAAE
+361 GTAVE

-383 CYGLSVQQADR
+383 CFGLSVQQADR

-404 QLVVFDEVTLVHR
+404 HLVVFDEVTLVHR

-422 SRARRV
+422 SRAHRV

-433 EDLFVES
+433 EDSFVES

-452 PGSLERVHLVCS
+452 PGSSERVHLVCS
-464 TAAGTVRELGFSEV
+464 EVAGTVRELGFTKI
-478 LCGEGVPG
+478 LCGEGDSG
-486 STVEVLDVS
+486 STVEVLDAS

-537 ATSFARCVD
+537 AAPFARCAD
-546 VFTRKYYVPSLFSVA
+546 VFTRKYYVPSIFSVS
-561 GGELSQCSLV
+561 GGELPQCSLV
-571 PQGLRDRLSGAQTV
+571 PQGLRDRLPSAQTV

-615 VGTEDVRGVFSDSP
+615 VGTEDVRGVSSDSP
-629 LVTFRAEDR
+629 LVTFRAEDAV
-638 LQCVRAGQVVRFD
+638 CSCRAG
-651 APPAVCDAQCLYVRS
+651 
-666 GSGVL
+666 
-671 KQVPLWGVPT
+671 
-681 GSVLRAVDVV
+681 
-691 SSAVTVDYVDD
+691 
-702 APGAVDISPSR
+702 
-713 IVSGDPSLVWVV
+713 
-725 CETGKRYR
+725 
-733 GEPVVCLVPAVVS
+733 GEV
-746 GASFAVNTGWVLSS
+746 
-760 WVFGALEVISDFEDV
+760 
-775 YACFDKDLVVV
+775 
-786 GVSSSFDVSS
+786 
-796 EIFCSWLN
+796 
-804 KVLYY
+804 
-809 CEYSGC
+809 
-815 KLVFVG
+815 
-821 DVNLNNPCS
+821 
-830 TLSSLISSI
+830 
-839 V
+839 

>member
-1 MIISHLVWLLVQT
+1 M
-14 KIVVALRAILCGR
+14 
-27 FVVNLSEV
+27 NLSDV

-41 VAHEYGFE
+41 VAHDYGFE

-83 GFLDRLHVT
+83 GFLERLHVT

-146 DIFRDAGHSANA
+146 DIFRDAGHSVNA

-170 SWQVHPQPITSC
+170 SWQVHPQPITPC
-182 TLPISLV
+182 TLPLSLV

-214 VPLPEVSSVDSPRFS
+214 VSLPEVSVVDSSRSF
-229 VVPFSVSNVP
+229 VVPFSASNVP
-239 CDFSGETSL
+239 FDFSEETSL
-248 FQEFLDGLYHD
+248 FQEFLDGLYYD
-259 DGDFDV
+259 EGVFDA

-279 DFQESF
+279 DFQDSF
-285 FLDDFLMHL
+285 FVDDFLMHL
-294 VHDRPDCWGKYRS
+294 VKDRQDCWDKYSS
-307 LLSDLTQQP
+307 LLSALRQQP
-316 SFASSPSF
+316 SLASSTSF
-324 WDEHGHGTAEVVL
+324 WEEHGYGTAEVVL
-337 ATLLTWASI
+337 ATLLTWASVP
-346 TTVSTYPQY
+346 TVSSYPQY
-355 PVQLQP
+355 PSHLHNNP
-361 NSQGTAAE
+361 HGIAAE

-404 QLVVFDEVTLVHR
+404 HLVVFDEVTLVHR

-422 SRARRV
+422 SRAHRV

-433 EDLFVES
+433 EDSFVRS
-440 CTIPVGFGYPWL
+440 CASSVGFGYPWL
-452 PGSLERVHLVCS
+452 PGSSEHVHLVCS
-464 TAAGTVRELGFSEV
+464 EVSSTVRELGFSEV
-478 LCGEGVPG
+478 LYGEGVPG
-486 STVEVLDVS
+486 STVEVLDAR
-495 SLGLI
+495 SLGLV
-500 SQDERSVQLAFPT
+500 SQDESSVQLAFPM

-522 GLAVQN
+522 GLAVQTG
-528 DEGIALVAD
+528 EGIALVAD
-537 ATSFARCVD
+537 AAPFARCAD
-546 VFTRKYYVPSLFSVA
+546 VFTRKHFVSSIFLVS
-561 GGELSQCSLV
+561 GGELPQCSLV

-595 MAAGVQ
+595 VAAGVQ
-601 HQSEKGTAAERIAC
+601 HQREEGTTAERIVC
-615 VGTEDVRGVFSDSP
+615 VGTEDVRKVSPDSP
-629 LVTFRAEDR
+629 LVTFRAEEG
-638 LQCVRAGQVVRFD
+638 LQGVRAGQAVRFD
-651 APPAVCDAQCLYVRS
+651 ASSAVCDSQCLYVRL

-671 KQVPLWGVPT
+671 KQVPLWGVPA
-681 GSVLRAVDVV
+681 GSVLCVVDVV

-713 IVSGDPSLVWVV
+713 IVSGDSSLVWVV
-725 CETGKRYR
+725 CETGDRYR

-760 WVFGALEVISDFEDV
+760 WVSGSLEVVSDFEDV
-775 YACFDKDLVVV
+775 YVCVGKDLVVV
-786 GVSSSFDVSS
+786 GIDSDFDFSS
-796 EIFCSWLN
+796 EIFCSWLS

>member
-1 MIISHLVWLLVQT
+1 M
-14 KIVVALRAILCGR
+14 
-27 FVVNLSEV
+27 NLSDV

-57 KLNSDPQYKLR
+57 KLNSDPKYKLR
-68 QVVIHGKVLEEVSKT
+68 QVVIHGKILEEVSKT
-83 GFLDRLHVT
+83 GFLERLHVT

-97 FLRVQVLALQSR
+97 FLRVQVFALQSR

-146 DIFRDAGHSANA
+146 DIFRDAGHSVNA

-170 SWQVHPQPITSC
+170 SWQVHPQPLTPC
-182 TLPISLV
+182 TLPPSLV
-189 DAVEGSVE
+189 DVVDGSVE

-214 VPLPEVSSVDSPRFS
+214 VSLLEVSVVDSPRSS
-229 VVPFSVSNVP
+229 VVPFSASNVLF
-239 CDFSGETSL
+239 DFSEETSL

-259 DGDFDV
+259 EDACDA
-265 ASQVV
+265 ASRVV

-279 DFQESF
+279 DFQDSF

-294 VHDRPDCWGKYRS
+294 LHDRQGCWDKYQS
-307 LLSDLTQQP
+307 LVSTLTQQP
-316 SFASSPSF
+316 SLASSPSF
-324 WDEHGHGTAEVVL
+324 WEEHGYGTAEVVL
-337 ATLLTWASI
+337 ATLLTWASVP
-346 TTVSTYPQY
+346 TVSSYPQY
-355 PVQLQP
+355 PSHLHNNP
-361 NSQGTAAE
+361 HGIAAE

-383 CYGLSVQQADR
+383 CFGLSVQQADR
-394 LALLLGSMFP
+394 LALLLGSVFP

-433 EDLFVES
+433 EDYFVRS
-440 CTIPVGFGYPWL
+440 CASSVGFGYPWL
-452 PGSLERVHLVCS
+452 PGSSERVYLVCS
-464 TAAGTVRELGFSEV
+464 TVVGTVRELGFSEV
-478 LCGEGVPG
+478 LCGGDASG
-486 STVEVLDVS
+486 TTAEVLDANL
-495 SLGLI
+495 LGLI
-500 SQDERSVQLAFPT
+500 SQDERSVQLAFPA

-522 GLAVQN
+522 GLAVQTEE
-528 DEGIALVAD
+528 EGFASVACVS
-537 ATSFARCVD
+537 SFARCVG
-546 VFTRKYYVPSLFSVA
+546 VFTRKHFVSSMFSVA
-561 GGELSQCSLV
+561 TGDLPQCSLV
-571 PQGLRDRLSGAQTV
+571 PQGLRERLSGVQTV

-595 MAAGVQ
+595 VAAGVQ
-601 HQSEKGTAAERIAC
+601 HQREEGTAAERIVC
-615 VGTEDVRGVFSDSP
+615 VGTDYVRDVSSDSP
-629 LVTFRAEDR
+629 LVTFRTEDG
-638 LQCVRAGQVVRFD
+638 LQCIRAGQSVRFETC
-651 APPAVCDAQCLYVRS
+651 PAVCESQCLYVHL

-671 KQVPLWGVPT
+671 KQVPLWGVPS

-713 IVSGDPSLVWVV
+713 IVSGDSSLVWVV
-725 CETGKRYR
+725 CETGDRYR

-760 WVFGALEVISDFEDV
+760 WVSGSLEVISDFDDV
-775 YACFDKDLVVV
+775 SNCVDKDLVVV
-786 GVSSSFDVSS
+786 GIDSNFDVSS

-821 DVNLNNPCS
+821 DVDLNNPCS

>member
-1 MIISHLVWLLVQT
+1 M
-14 KIVVALRAILCGR
+14 
-27 FVVNLSEV
+27 NLSDV

-83 GFLDRLHVT
+83 GFLERLHVT

-116 GTCILCVPS
+116 GTCVLCVPS

-146 DIFRDAGHSANA
+146 DIFRDAGHSVNA

-170 SWQVHPQPITSC
+170 SWQVHPQPITPC
-182 TLPISLV
+182 TLPPSLV
-189 DAVEGSVE
+189 DVVKGSVE

-214 VPLPEVSSVDSPRFS
+214 VSPPEVSPVGSPRSS
-229 VVPFSVSNVP
+229 VVPFLASNVTF
-239 CDFSGETSL
+239 DFSEETSL

-259 DGDFDV
+259 EDAFDA

-279 DFQESF
+279 DFQDSF
-285 FLDDFLMHL
+285 FTDDFLMHL
-294 VHDRPDCWGKYRS
+294 VQDRQDCWEKYQS
-307 LLSDLTQQP
+307 LVSALTQQP
-316 SFASSPSF
+316 SLASSSSF
-324 WDEHGHGTAEVVL
+324 WEKHGHGTAEVVL

-346 TTVSTYPQY
+346 PAVSSYPQY
-355 PVQLQP
+355 PVQIHNNP
-361 NSQGTAAE
+361 FGTAAE

-383 CYGLSVQQADR
+383 CFGLSVQQADR
-394 LALLLGSMFP
+394 LALLLGSVFP
-404 QLVVFDEVTLVHR
+404 HLVVFDEVTLVHH

-428 PGFYS
+428 SGFYS
-433 EDLFVES
+433 EDFFVRS
-440 CTIPVGFGYPWL
+440 CTSSVGFGYL
-452 PGSLERVHLVCS
+452 CLLGSSEQVHLVCS
-464 TAAGTVRELGFSEV
+464 TVAGTVRELGFSEV
-478 LCGEGVPG
+478 LCGEGASG
-486 STVEVLDVS
+486 SDVSVLDAC

-500 SQDERSVQLAFPT
+500 SQDERSVQLAFPS

-522 GLAVQN
+522 GLAVQTK
-528 DEGIALVAD
+528 EGIALVAD
-537 ATSFARCVD
+537 AAPFARCAA
-546 VFTRKYYVPSLFSVA
+546 VFTRKHGVTSLFLGA
-561 GGELSQCSLV
+561 DGELPQCSLV

-585 TCQDNRIGEC
+585 TCRDDRIGEC
-595 MAAGVQ
+595 VVAGVQ
-601 HQSEKGTAAERIAC
+601 HQREEGTAAERIAC
-615 VGTEDVRGVFSDSP
+615 VGTEDVQGVSSDSP
-629 LVTFRAEDR
+629 LVTFRVENG
-638 LQCVRAGQVVRFD
+638 LQGVRAGQVVRFE
-651 APPAVCDAQCLYVRS
+651 ACPAVCGSQCLYVRS
-666 GSGVL
+666 GFGVL
-671 KQVPLWGVPT
+671 KQVPLWGVPA

-691 SSAVTVDYVDD
+691 SSDVTVDYVDD
-702 APGAVDISPSR
+702 TPGAVDISPLR
-713 IVSGDPSLVWVV
+713 IVSGDSSLVWVV

-733 GEPVVCLVPAVVS
+733 GEPVVCLVSAVVS

-760 WVFGALEVISDFEDV
+760 WVSGSLEVISDFEGV
-775 YACFDKDLVVV
+775 SNYFGKDLVVV
-786 GVSSSFDVSS
+786 GIASDFDVSF

-821 DVNLNNPCS
+821 DVNLNDSCS

>member
-1 MIISHLVWLLVQT
+1 M
-14 KIVVALRAILCGR
+14 
-27 FVVNLSEV
+27 NLSEV

-146 DIFRDAGHSANA
+146 DIFRDAGHSVNA

-170 SWQVHPQPITSC
+170 SWQVHPQPLTPC
-182 TLPISLV
+182 TLPPSLV
-189 DAVEGSVE
+189 DVVEGSVG

-209 GELKK
+209 GELK
-214 VPLPEVSSVDSPRFS
+214 EVSLSEVSPVDSPRFS
-229 VVPFSVSNVP
+229 VVSFSASNVP
-239 CDFSGETSL
+239 FDFSEETSL
-248 FQEFLDGLYHD
+248 FQEFLDGLYYD
-259 DGDFDV
+259 EDACDA
-265 ASQVV
+265 ASRVV

-279 DFQESF
+279 DFQDSF
-285 FLDDFLMHL
+285 FVDDFLLHL
-294 VHDRPDCWGKYRS
+294 VKDRQGCWDKYQS
-307 LLSDLTQQP
+307 LMSALRQQP
-316 SFASSPSF
+316 SLASSPSF
-324 WDEHGHGTAEVVL
+324 WEKHGYGTAEVVL
-337 ATLLTWASI
+337 ATLLTWSSVP
-346 TTVSTYPQY
+346 TVSSYPQY
-355 PVQLQP
+355 PSHLHNNP
-361 NSQGTAAE
+361 HGIAAE
-369 RLSCALFSPYVFAL
+369 RLSCSLFSPYVFAL
-383 CYGLSVQQADR
+383 CYGLSVQQADC
-394 LALLLGSMFP
+394 LALLLGSVFP
-404 QLVVFDEVTLVHR
+404 HLVVFDEVTLVHR

-422 SRARRV
+422 SRAHRV

-433 EDLFVES
+433 EDSFVRS
-440 CTIPVGFGYPWL
+440 CASSVGFGYPWL
-452 PGSLERVHLVCS
+452 PGSSERVYLVCS
-464 TAAGTVRELGFSEV
+464 TVVGTVRDLGFSEV
-478 LCGEGVPG
+478 LCGEGASG
-486 STVEVLDVS
+486 TTAEVLDART
-495 SLGLI
+495 LGLI

-513 EVCAYAQGT
+513 EVCAYTQGT
-522 GLAVQN
+522 GLAVQTG
-528 DEGIALVAD
+528 EGIALVA
-537 ATSFARCVD
+537 SVSPFARCAG
-546 VFTRKYYVPSLFSVA
+546 VFTRKHLVSSTFSVVA
-561 GGELSQCSLV
+561 GDLPQCSLV

-585 TCQDNRIGEC
+585 TCRDDRIGEC
-595 MAAGVQ
+595 VVAGVQ
-601 HQSEKGTAAERIAC
+601 YQREEGTAAERIVC
-615 VGTEDVRGVFSDSP
+615 VGTEDVYKVSSDSP
-629 LVTFRAEDR
+629 LVTFRAEDG

-651 APPAVCDAQCLYVRS
+651 ACPAVCDSQCLYVRS

-671 KQVPLWGVPT
+671 KQVPLWGVSA

-713 IVSGDPSLVWVV
+713 IVSGDSSLVWVV
-725 CETGKRYR
+725 CETGRRYR

-760 WVFGALEVISDFEDV
+760 WVYASLEVVSDFEDV
-775 YACFDKDLVVV
+775 SVCFDKDLLVV
-786 GVSSSFDVSS
+786 GIYSNFDVSS

-821 DVNLNNPCS
+821 DVDLNKSCS

>member
-1 MIISHLVWLLVQT
+1 M
-14 KIVVALRAILCGR
+14 
-27 FVVNLSEV
+27 NLSDV

-41 VAHEYGFE
+41 VAQEYGFE

-68 QVVIHGKVLEEVSKT
+68 QVVIHGKILEEVSKT
-83 GFLDRLHVT
+83 GFLERLHVT

-97 FLRVQVLALQSR
+97 FLRVQVFALQSR

-125 SSKVVPGEV
+125 SSKIVPGEV

-146 DIFRDAGHSANA
+146 DIFRDAGHSVNA

-170 SWQVHPQPITSC
+170 SWQVHPQPLTPC
-182 TLPISLV
+182 TLPPSLV

-214 VPLPEVSSVDSPRFS
+214 VSLPEVSSVDSPRFS
-229 VVPFSVSNVP
+229 VVSFSASNVP
-239 CDFSGETSL
+239 FDFSEETSL

-259 DGDFDV
+259 EDAFDA

-279 DFQESF
+279 DFQDSF
-285 FLDDFLMHL
+285 FMDDFLMHL
-294 VHDRPDCWGKYRS
+294 VKDRQGCWGKYQS
-307 LLSDLTQQP
+307 LVSALRQQP
-316 SFASSPSF
+316 SLASSTSF
-324 WDEHGHGTAEVVL
+324 WEEHGYGTAEVVL
-337 ATLLTWASI
+337 ATLLTWAFI
-346 TTVSTYPQY
+346 PIVSSYPHW
-355 PVQLQP
+355 PVQLHNNP
-361 NSQGTAAE
+361 LGTAAE

-383 CYGLSVQQADR
+383 CFGLSVQQADR
-394 LALLLGSMFP
+394 LALLLGSVFP
-404 QLVVFDEVTLVHR
+404 HLVVFDEVTFVHR

-433 EDLFVES
+433 EDSFVRS
-440 CTIPVGFGYPWL
+440 CSASSSVGFGYPWL
-452 PGSLERVHLVCS
+452 PGSSERVHVVCS
-464 TAAGTVRELGFSEV
+464 VVTGTVRELGFSEV

-486 STVEVLDVS
+486 STVEVLDAL
-495 SLGLI
+495 SLGLV
-500 SQDERSVQLAFPT
+500 SQDERLVQLAFPA

-522 GLAVQN
+522 GLAVQTG
-528 DEGIALVAD
+528 EGIALVAD
-537 ATSFARCVD
+537 AASFARCVG
-546 VFTRKYYVPSLFSVA
+546 VFTRKHFVPSVFSVS
-561 GGELSQCSLV
+561 GGELPQCSLV
-571 PQGLRDRLSGAQTV
+571 PQGLCDRLSGAQTV

-595 MAAGVQ
+595 VAAGVQ
-601 HQSEKGTAAERIAC
+601 HQREEGTASERIVC
-615 VGTEDVRGVFSDSP
+615 VGTGNVRGVSSDSP
-629 LVTFRAEDR
+629 LVTFRAGDG
-638 LQCVRAGQVVRFD
+638 LQGVRAGQVVRFD
-651 APPAVCDAQCLYVRS
+651 ASLAVCESQCLYVRS

-671 KQVPLWGVPT
+671 KQVPLWGVPN
-681 GSVLRAVDVV
+681 GSVLCAVDVV

-713 IVSGDPSLVWVV
+713 VVAGDSLLVWLV
-725 CETGKRYR
+725 CETGRRYR

-760 WVFGALEVISDFEDV
+760 WVSGALEVISDFEDV
-775 YACFDKDLVVV
+775 SVCFDKDLVVV
-786 GVSSSFDVSS
+786 GIASNFDVSS

-821 DVNLNNPCS
+821 DVNLNNSCS
-830 TLSSLISSI
+830 TLSSLIFST

>member
-1 MIISHLVWLLVQT
+1 M
-14 KIVVALRAILCGR
+14 
-27 FVVNLSEV
+27 NLSDV

-41 VAHEYGFE
+41 VAQEYGFE

-57 KLNSDPQYKLR
+57 KLNSDPKYKLR
-68 QVVIHGKVLEEVSKT
+68 QVVIHGKILEEVSKT
-83 GFLDRLHVT
+83 GFLERLHVT

-146 DIFRDAGHSANA
+146 DIFRDAGHSVNA

-170 SWQVHPQPITSC
+170 SWQVHPKPLTPC
-182 TLPISLV
+182 TLPLSLV
-189 DAVEGSVE
+189 DVVEGSVE

-209 GELKK
+209 GELK
-214 VPLPEVSSVDSPRFS
+214 EVSLSEVIPADSPRSS
-229 VVPFSVSNVP
+229 VVPFSVSNVSF
-239 CDFSGETSL
+239 DFSEETSL

-259 DGDFDV
+259 EDACDA

-279 DFQESF
+279 DFQDSF
-285 FLDDFLMHL
+285 FMDDFLIHL
-294 VHDRPDCWGKYRS
+294 VKDRQDCWDKYQS
-307 LLSDLTQQP
+307 LMSALRQQP
-316 SFASSPSF
+316 SLASSPSF
-324 WDEHGHGTAEVVL
+324 WEEHGYGTAEVVL
-337 ATLLTWASI
+337 ATLLTWASVP
-346 TTVSTYPQY
+346 TVSSYPQY
-355 PVQLQP
+355 PSHLHNNP
-361 NSQGTAAE
+361 HGIAAE

-383 CYGLSVQQADR
+383 CFGLSVQQADR
-394 LALLLGSMFP
+394 LALLLGSVFP

-422 SRARRV
+422 SRARSV

-433 EDLFVES
+433 EDYFVRS
-440 CTIPVGFGYPWL
+440 CTFSAGFGYPWL
-452 PGSLERVHLVCS
+452 PGSSDRVHLVCS
-464 TAAGTVRELGFSEV
+464 VVAGTVRELGFTEV

-486 STVEVLDVS
+486 STVEVLDAS

-537 ATSFARCVD
+537 AAPFARCAD
-546 VFTRKYYVPSLFSVA
+546 VFTRKYYVPSIFSVS
-561 GGELSQCSLV
+561 GGELPQCALV

-601 HQSEKGTAAERIAC
+601 HQREEGTAAERIAC
-615 VGTEDVRGVFSDSP
+615 VGTEDVRGVSSVSP
-629 LVTFRAEDR
+629 LVTFRTEDG
-638 LQCVRAGQVVRFD
+638 LQGVRAGQSVRFE
-651 APPAVCDAQCLYVRS
+651 ACPAVCGSQCLYVRS

-671 KQVPLWGVPT
+671 KQVPLWGVPA

-702 APGAVDISPSR
+702 ASGAVDISPSR
-713 IVSGDPSLVWVV
+713 IVSGDSLLVWVV
-725 CETGKRYR
+725 CETGMRYR

-760 WVFGALEVISDFEDV
+760 WVYASLEVVSDFEDV
-775 YACFDKDLVVV
+775 SVCFDKDLLVV
-786 GVSSSFDVSS
+786 GIYSNFDVSS

-821 DVNLNNPCS
+821 DVDLNKSCS
-830 TLSSLISSI
+830 TLSSIISSI

>member
-1 MIISHLVWLLVQT
+1 MVWLLVHT
-14 KIVVALRAILCGR
+14 KIVVALRVILCGR

-41 VAHEYGFE
+41 VAHDYGFE

-68 QVVIHGKVLEEVSKT
+68 QVVIHGKILEEVSKT
-83 GFLDRLHVT
+83 GFLERLHVT

-146 DIFRDAGHSANA
+146 DIFRDAGHSVNA

-163 VRNGEQR
+163 VRNGQQR
-170 SWQVHPQPITSC
+170 SWQVHPQPITPC
-182 TLPISLV
+182 TLPPSLV
-189 DAVEGSVE
+189 DVVEGSVE

-214 VPLPEVSSVDSPRFS
+214 VSPPEVSPVGSPRSS

-239 CDFSGETSL
+239 FDFSEETSL
-248 FQEFLDGLYHD
+248 FQEFLDGLYYD
-259 DGDFDV
+259 EDACDA
-265 ASQVV
+265 ASRVV

-279 DFQESF
+279 DFQDSF
-285 FLDDFLMHL
+285 FADDFLMHL
-294 VHDRPDCWGKYRS
+294 VKDRQGCWDKYQS
-307 LLSDLTQQP
+307 LMSALRQQP
-316 SFASSPSF
+316 SLASSPSF
-324 WDEHGHGTAEVVL
+324 WEKHGYGTAEVVL
-337 ATLLTWASI
+337 ATLLTWASVP
-346 TTVSTYPQY
+346 TVSSYPQW
-355 PVQLQP
+355 PVQLHNNP
-361 NSQGTAAE
+361 LGTAAE
-369 RLSCALFSPYVFAL
+369 RLSCALFSPYVFSL

-394 LALLLGSMFP
+394 LALLLGSVFP
-404 QLVVFDEVTLVHR
+404 HLVVFDEVTLVHR

-422 SRARRV
+422 SRARRA

-433 EDLFVES
+433 EDSFVRS
-440 CTIPVGFGYPWL
+440 CVSSVGFGYPWL
-452 PGSLERVHLVCS
+452 PGSSERVYLVCS
-464 TAAGTVRELGFSEV
+464 TVAGTVRELGFTEV

-486 STVEVLDVS
+486 STVEVLDAN

-528 DEGIALVAD
+528 DEGIALVA
-537 ATSFARCVD
+537 SVVPFARCAD
-546 VFTRKYYVPSLFSVA
+546 VFICKQLVPSLFSVS
-561 GGELSQCSLV
+561 GGELPQCALV
-571 PQGLRDRLSGAQTV
+571 PQGLRERLSGAQTV

-601 HQSEKGTAAERIAC
+601 HQREEGTAAERIAC
-615 VGTEDVRGVFSDSP
+615 VGTEDVRGVSSVSP
-629 LVTFRAEDR
+629 LVTFRTEDG
-638 LQCVRAGQVVRFD
+638 LQGVRAGQSVRFE
-651 APPAVCDAQCLYVRS
+651 ACPAVCGSQCLYVRS

-671 KQVPLWGVPT
+671 KQVPLWGVPA

-702 APGAVDISPSR
+702 ASGAVDISPSR
-713 IVSGDPSLVWVV
+713 IVSGDSLLVWVV
-725 CETGKRYR
+725 CETGMRYR

-760 WVFGALEVISDFEDV
+760 WVYASLEVVSDFEDV
-775 YACFDKDLVVV
+775 SVCFDKDLLVV
-786 GVSSSFDVSS
+786 GIYSNFDVSS

-821 DVNLNNPCS
+821 DVDLNKSCS

>member
-1 MIISHLVWLLVQT
+1 MVWLLVHT
-14 KIVVALRAILCGR
+14 KIVVALRVILCGR

-41 VAHEYGFE
+41 VAHDYGFE

-68 QVVIHGKVLEEVSKT
+68 QVVIHGKILEEVSKT
-83 GFLDRLHVT
+83 GFLERLHVT

-146 DIFRDAGHSANA
+146 DIFRDAGHSVNA

-170 SWQVHPQPITSC
+170 SWQVHPQPITPC
-182 TLPISLV
+182 TLPLSLV

-214 VPLPEVSSVDSPRFS
+214 VSLPEVIPADSPRSS
-229 VVPFSVSNVP
+229 VVPFSASNVP
-239 CDFSGETSL
+239 FDFSEETSL

-259 DGDFDV
+259 EDACDA

-279 DFQESF
+279 DFQDSF
-285 FLDDFLMHL
+285 FMDDFLMHL
-294 VHDRPDCWGKYRS
+294 VKDRQNCWDKYQS
-307 LLSDLTQQP
+307 LMSALRQQP
-316 SFASSPSF
+316 SLASSPSF
-324 WDEHGHGTAEVVL
+324 WEEHGYGTAEVVL
-337 ATLLTWASI
+337 ATLLTWASVP
-346 TTVSTYPQY
+346 TVSSYPQY
-355 PVQLQP
+355 PSHLH
-361 NSQGTAAE
+361 NNLHGIAAE
-369 RLSCALFSPYVFAL
+369 RLSYALFSPYVFAL
-383 CYGLSVQQADR
+383 CFGLSVQQADC
-394 LALLLGSMFP
+394 LALLLGSVFP
-404 QLVVFDEVTLVHR
+404 HLVVFDEVTLVHR

-422 SRARRV
+422 SRAHRV

-433 EDLFVES
+433 EDSFVRS
-440 CTIPVGFGYPWL
+440 CASSVGFGYPWL
-452 PGSLERVHLVCS
+452 PGSSERVYLVCS
-464 TAAGTVRELGFSEV
+464 TVVGTVRELGFSEV
-478 LCGEGVPG
+478 LCGDDVSG
-486 STVEVLDVS
+486 SPVSVLDAS

-500 SQDERSVQLAFPT
+500 SQDERSVQLAFPA

-522 GLAVQN
+522 GLAVQT
-528 DEGIALVAD
+528 DEGIALVACVS
-537 ATSFARCVD
+537 SFARCAD
-546 VFTRKYYVPSLFSVA
+546 IFTCKQLVPSLFSVA

-571 PQGLRDRLSGAQTV
+571 PQGLRDRLYGAQTV

-595 MAAGVQ
+595 VAAGVQ
-601 HQSEKGTAAERIAC
+601 HQCEEGTTAERIAC
-615 VGTEDVRGVFSDSP
+615 VGTEDAHKVSLDSP
-629 LVTFRAEDR
+629 LVTFRTEDG
-638 LQCVRAGQVVRFD
+638 LQCIRAGQSVRFE
-651 APPAVCDAQCLYVRS
+651 ACPAVCESQCLYVRL

-671 KQVPLWGVPT
+671 KQVPLWGVPN
-681 GSVLRAVDVV
+681 GSVLCAVDVV

-702 APGAVDISPSR
+702 APGVVDISPSR
-713 IVSGDPSLVWVV
+713 IVSGDSLLVWMV
-725 CETGKRYR
+725 CETGDRYR

-746 GASFAVNTGWVLSS
+746 GASYAENTGWVLSS
-760 WVFGALEVISDFEDV
+760 WVSGSLEVVSDFEDV
-775 YACFDKDLVVV
+775 SVCFDKDLVVV
-786 GVSSSFDVSS
+786 GIFSNFNVSS

-821 DVNLNNPCS
+821 DVNLNDSCL

>member
-1 MIISHLVWLLVQT
+1 M
-14 KIVVALRAILCGR
+14 
-27 FVVNLSEV
+27 NLFEV

-41 VAHEYGFE
+41 FAHEYGFE

-83 GFLDRLHVT
+83 GFLERLHVT

-97 FLRVQVLALQSR
+97 FLRVQVFALQSR

-134 ISTKQP
+134 VSTKQP

-146 DIFRDAGHSANA
+146 DIFRDAGHSVNA

-170 SWQVHPQPITSC
+170 SWQVHPQPLTPC
-182 TLPISLV
+182 TLPPSLV
-189 DAVEGSVE
+189 DVVEGSVE

-209 GELKK
+209 GELK
-214 VPLPEVSSVDSPRFS
+214 EVSLSEVSPVDSPRFS
-229 VVPFSVSNVP
+229 VVPFSASNVP
-239 CDFSGETSL
+239 FDFSEETSL

-259 DGDFDV
+259 EDAFDA
-265 ASQVV
+265 ASRVV

-279 DFQESF
+279 DFQDSF
-285 FLDDFLMHL
+285 FADDFLMHL
-294 VHDRPDCWGKYRS
+294 VKDRQDCWDKYQS
-307 LLSDLTQQP
+307 LVSALRQQP
-316 SFASSPSF
+316 SLASSPSF
-324 WDEHGHGTAEVVL
+324 WEEHGYGTAEVVL
-337 ATLLTWASI
+337 ATLLTWASVP
-346 TTVSTYPQY
+346 TVSSYPHY
-355 PVQLQP
+355 PVQLHNNP
-361 NSQGTAAE
+361 HGTDTE

-394 LALLLGSMFP
+394 LALLLGSVFP

-433 EDLFVES
+433 EDLFVEL

-452 PGSLERVHLVCS
+452 PGSSERVHLVCS
-464 TAAGTVRELGFSEV
+464 TVAGTVRELGFSEV

-486 STVEVLDVS
+486 STVEVLDAR

-537 ATSFARCVD
+537 VAPFARCAD
-546 VFTRKYYVPSLFSVA
+546 VFTRKYYVPSIFSVS
-561 GGELSQCSLV
+561 GGELPQCSLV
-571 PQGLRDRLSGAQTV
+571 PQGLRDRLPGAQTV

-601 HQSEKGTAAERIAC
+601 HQSEKGTAAAERIAC
-615 VGTEDVRGVFSDSP
+615 IGTEDSHKVSSVSP
-629 LVTFRAEDR
+629 LVTFRAEDE
-638 LQCVRAGQVVRFD
+638 LQCVRAGQVVRF
-651 APPAVCDAQCLYVRS
+651 AASPAVCESQCLYVRS

-671 KQVPLWGVPT
+671 KQVPLWGVPA

-713 IVSGDPSLVWVV
+713 IVSGDSSLVWVV

-746 GASFAVNTGWVLSS
+746 GASFAENTGWVLLS
-760 WVFGALEVISDFEDV
+760 WVSASLEVISDFEDV
-775 YACFDKDLVVV
+775 SVCFDKDLVVV
-786 GVSSSFDVSS
+786 GIASDFNVSS
-796 EIFCSWLN
+796 ETFCSWLN
-804 KVLYY
+804 KILYY

-821 DVNLNNPCS
+821 DVNLNNSCS

>member
-1 MIISHLVWLLVQT
+1 MVWLLVHT
-14 KIVVALRAILCGR
+14 KIVVALRVILCGR

-41 VAHEYGFE
+41 VAHDYGFE

-57 KLNSDPQYKLR
+57 KLNSDPKYKLR
-68 QVVIHGKVLEEVSKT
+68 QVVIHGKILEEVSKT
-83 GFLDRLHVT
+83 GFLERLHVT

-146 DIFRDAGHSANA
+146 DIFRDAGHSVNA

-170 SWQVHPQPITSC
+170 SWQVHPQPITPC
-182 TLPISLV
+182 TLPPALV
-189 DAVEGSVE
+189 DVVEGSVE

-214 VPLPEVSSVDSPRFS
+214 VSPPEVSPVDSPRFS
-229 VVPFSVSNVP
+229 VVPFSASNVP
-239 CDFSGETSL
+239 FDFSGETSL

-259 DGDFDV
+259 EDACDA
-265 ASQVV
+265 ASRVV

-279 DFQESF
+279 DFQDSF
-285 FLDDFLMHL
+285 FMDDFLMHL
-294 VHDRPDCWGKYRS
+294 VKDRQGCWDKYQS
-307 LLSDLTQQP
+307 LVSALRQQP
-316 SFASSPSF
+316 SLASSPSF
-324 WDEHGHGTAEVVL
+324 WEEHGYGIAEVVL
-337 ATLLTWASI
+337 ATLLTWAFIPIVSSYPHWTVQFHNNPLG
-346 TTVSTYPQY
+346 TT
-355 PVQLQP
+355 
-361 NSQGTAAE
+361 AE

-383 CYGLSVQQADR
+383 CFGLLVQQADR
-394 LALLLGSMFP
+394 LALLLGSVFP
-404 QLVVFDEVTLVHR
+404 QLVVFDEVPLVHR

-433 EDLFVES
+433 EDYFVRS
-440 CTIPVGFGYPWL
+440 CTFSAGFGYPWL
-452 PGSLERVHLVCS
+452 PGSSDRVHLVCS
-464 TAAGTVRELGFSEV
+464 VVAGTVRELGFTEV

-486 STVEVLDVS
+486 STVEVLDAS

-537 ATSFARCVD
+537 AAPFARCAD
-546 VFTRKYYVPSLFSVA
+546 VFTRKYYVPSIFSVS
-561 GGELSQCSLV
+561 GGELPQCSLV
-571 PQGLRDRLSGAQTV
+571 PQGLRDRLPGAQTV

-595 MAAGVQ
+595 VAAGVQ
-601 HQSEKGTAAERIAC
+601 HPREEGTTAERIAC
-615 VGTEDVRGVFSDSP
+615 VGTEDAHKVSSDSP
-629 LVTFRAEDR
+629 LVTFRAEDG

-651 APPAVCDAQCLYVRS
+651 ASPAVCGSQCLYVRL

-671 KQVPLWGVPT
+671 KQVPLWGVPS

-702 APGAVDISPSR
+702 APGAVDISLSR
-713 IVSGDPSLVWVV
+713 IVAGDSSLVWVV

-733 GEPVVCLVPAVVS
+733 GESVVCLVPAVVS

-760 WVFGALEVISDFEDV
+760 WVSGSLEVISDFEDV
-775 YACFDKDLVVV
+775 SNCVDKDLVVV
-786 GVSSSFDVSS
+786 GIDSNFDVSS

-821 DVNLNNPCS
+821 DVDLNNPCS
-830 TLSSLISSI
+830 TLNSLISSI

>member
-1 MIISHLVWLLVQT
+1 M
-14 KIVVALRAILCGR
+14 
-27 FVVNLSEV
+27 NLSEV
-35 IERCSS
+35 IERCSL

-83 GFLDRLHVT
+83 GFLERLHVT
-92 DPHAK
+92 DPNAK

-146 DIFRDAGHSANA
+146 DIFRDAGHSVNA

-163 VRNGEQR
+163 VRNGEQC
-170 SWQVHPQPITSC
+170 SWQVHPQPTTPC
-182 TLPISLV
+182 TLPLSLV
-189 DAVEGSVE
+189 DVVEGSVE
-197 SLEGVQFFSSGE
+197 FLDGVQFFSSSE
-209 GELKK
+209 EDLKK
-214 VPLPEVSSVDSPRFS
+214 VSPPEVSSADSPRSS
-229 VVPFSVSNVP
+229 VMPFAASNVP
-239 CDFSGETSL
+239 FDFSEETSL

-259 DGDFDV
+259 EDAFDA

-279 DFQESF
+279 DFQDSF
-285 FLDDFLMHL
+285 FADDFLIHL
-294 VHDRPDCWGKYRS
+294 VKDRQNCWDKYQS
-307 LLSDLTQQP
+307 LVSALTQQP
-316 SFASSPSF
+316 SLAYSPSF
-324 WDEHGHGTAEVVL
+324 WEKHGYGTAEVVL
-337 ATLLTWASI
+337 ATLLTWAFI
-346 TTVSTYPQY
+346 PIVSSYPHW
-355 PVQLQP
+355 PVQLHNNP
-361 NSQGTAAE
+361 LGTAAE

-422 SRARRV
+422 SQARRV

-433 EDLFVES
+433 EDSFVRS
-440 CTIPVGFGYPWL
+440 CSASSVGFGYPWL
-452 PGSLERVHLVCS
+452 PSSSERIHMVCS
-464 TAAGTVRELGFSEV
+464 TVAGTVRELGFSEV

-486 STVEVLDVS
+486 STVEVLDAL
-495 SLGLI
+495 SLGLV
-500 SQDERSVQLAFPT
+500 SQDEHSVQLAFPT

-537 ATSFARCVD
+537 AAPFARCAD
-546 VFTRKYYVPSLFSVA
+546 VFTHKHDVPSLFSVA
-561 GGELSQCSLV
+561 AGESPQCSLV
-571 PQGLRDRLSGAQTV
+571 PQGLRGRLSGAQMV

-595 MAAGVQ
+595 VAAGVY
-601 HQSEKGTAAERIAC
+601 HQTEEGTAAERITC
-615 VGTEDVRGVFSDSP
+615 VGTEDVRGVSSDSP
-629 LVTFRAEDR
+629 LVTFRAGDG
-638 LQCVRAGQVVRFD
+638 LQGVRAGQVVRFD
-651 APPAVCDAQCLYVRS
+651 ASPAVCDYQCLYVRS
-666 GSGVL
+666 GSGGL
-671 KQVPLWGVPT
+671 KQIPLWGVSA
-681 GSVLRAVDVV
+681 GSVLRVVDVV

-702 APGAVDISPSR
+702 APGVVDISPSR
-713 IVSGDPSLVWVV
+713 IVSGDSSLVWVV
-725 CETGKRYR
+725 CETGLRYR

-760 WVFGALEVISDFEDV
+760 WVSGSLEVISDFEDV
-775 YACFDKDLVVV
+775 SVCFDKDLVVV
-786 GVSSSFDVSS
+786 GISSNFNVSS

-821 DVNLNNPCS
+821 DVNLNDSCS
-830 TLSSLISSI
+830 TLSSMISSI

>member
-1 MIISHLVWLLVQT
+1 M
-14 KIVVALRAILCGR
+14 
-27 FVVNLSEV
+27 NLSDV

-68 QVVIHGKVLEEVSKT
+68 QVVIHGKILEEVSKT
-83 GFLDRLHVT
+83 GFLERLHVT

-97 FLRVQVLALQSR
+97 FLRVQVLVLQSR

-146 DIFRDAGHSANA
+146 DIFRDAGHSVNA

-170 SWQVHPQPITSC
+170 SWQVHPQPITPC
-182 TLPISLV
+182 TLPPALV
-189 DAVEGSVE
+189 DVVEGSVE

-214 VPLPEVSSVDSPRFS
+214 VSLPEVSPAGSPRSS
-229 VVPFSVSNVP
+229 VVPFSASNVP
-239 CDFSGETSL
+239 FDFSEETSL

-259 DGDFDV
+259 EDAFDA
-265 ASQVV
+265 ASRVV

-279 DFQESF
+279 DFQDSF
-285 FLDDFLMHL
+285 FADDFLMHL
-294 VHDRPDCWGKYRS
+294 VKDRQGCWGKYQS
-307 LLSDLTQQP
+307 LVSALRQQP
-316 SFASSPSF
+316 SLASSPSF
-324 WDEHGHGTAEVVL
+324 WEKHGYSTAEVVL
-337 ATLLTWASI
+337 ATLLTWASVP
-346 TTVSTYPQY
+346 TVSSYPQY
-355 PVQLQP
+355 PSHLH
-361 NSQGTAAE
+361 NNTLGTAAE

-383 CYGLSVQQADR
+383 CFGLSVQQADC
-394 LALLLGSMFP
+394 LALLLGSVFP
-404 QLVVFDEVTLVHR
+404 HLVVFDEVTLVHR
-417 DLLVA
+417 DLMVA
-422 SRARRV
+422 SRARRA

-433 EDLFVES
+433 EDSFVRS
-440 CTIPVGFGYPWL
+440 CTFSAGFGYPWL
-452 PGSLERVHLVCS
+452 PGSSDRVHLVCS
-464 TAAGTVRELGFSEV
+464 VVAGTVRELGFSEV
-478 LCGEGVPG
+478 LCGDVVPG
-486 STVEVLDVS
+486 STVEVLYAS

-500 SQDERSVQLAFPT
+500 SKDERSVQLAFPS

-537 ATSFARCVD
+537 AAPFARCAD
-546 VFTRKYYVPSLFSVA
+546 VFICKQLVPSLFSVS
-561 GGELSQCSLV
+561 GGELPQCSLV

-585 TCQDNRIGEC
+585 TCHDNRIGEC
-595 MAAGVQ
+595 VAAGVQ
-601 HQSEKGTAAERIAC
+601 HQRKEGTAAERIAC
-615 VGTEDVRGVFSDSP
+615 VGTEDVRGVSSDSP
-629 LVTFRAEDR
+629 LVTFRVEDG

-651 APPAVCDAQCLYVRS
+651 ASLAVCESQCLYVRL

-671 KQVPLWGVPT
+671 KQVPLWGVPS
-681 GSVLRAVDVV
+681 GSVLRVVDVV

-702 APGAVDISPSR
+702 APGVVDISPSR
-713 IVSGDPSLVWVV
+713 IVSGDSLLMWVV
-725 CETGKRYR
+725 CETGMRYR

-760 WVFGALEVISDFEDV
+760 WVYASLEVVSDFEDV
-775 YACFDKDLVVV
+775 SICFDKDLFVV
-786 GVSSSFDVSS
+786 GIASVFNVSSD
-796 EIFCSWLN
+796 IFCSWLN

-821 DVNLNNPCS
+821 DVDLNNSCS

>member
-1 MIISHLVWLLVQT
+1 M
-14 KIVVALRAILCGR
+14 
-27 FVVNLSEV
+27 NLSDV

-41 VAHEYGFE
+41 VAQEYGFE

-68 QVVIHGKVLEEVSKT
+68 QVVIHGKILEEVSKT
-83 GFLDRLHVT
+83 GFLERLHVT

-146 DIFRDAGHSANA
+146 DIFRDAGHSVNA

-170 SWQVHPQPITSC
+170 SWQVHPQPITPC
-182 TLPISLV
+182 TLPLSLV
-189 DAVEGSVE
+189 DVVEGSVE

-214 VPLPEVSSVDSPRFS
+214 VSPPEVSPVDSTRFS
-229 VVPFSVSNVP
+229 VVSFSASNVP
-239 CDFSGETSL
+239 FDFSEETSL

-259 DGDFDV
+259 EDACDA

-279 DFQESF
+279 DFQDSF
-285 FLDDFLMHL
+285 FMDDFLIHL
-294 VHDRPDCWGKYRS
+294 VKDRQDCWDKYQS
-307 LLSDLTQQP
+307 LMSALRQQP
-316 SFASSPSF
+316 SLASSPSF
-324 WDEHGHGTAEVVL
+324 WEEHGHGTAEVVL
-337 ATLLTWASI
+337 ATLLTWASVP
-346 TTVSTYPQY
+346 TVSSYPQY
-355 PVQLQP
+355 PSHLHNNP
-361 NSQGTAAE
+361 FGTAAE
-369 RLSCALFSPYVFAL
+369 RLSCSLFSPYVFAL
-383 CYGLSVQQADR
+383 CCGLSVQQADC
-394 LALLLGSMFP
+394 LALLLGSVFGH
-404 QLVVFDEVTLVHR
+404 LVVFDEVTLVHR

-422 SRARRV
+422 SRAHRV

-433 EDLFVES
+433 EDSFVRS
-440 CTIPVGFGYPWL
+440 CASSVGFGYPWL
-452 PGSLERVHLVCS
+452 PGSSERVYLVCS
-464 TAAGTVRELGFSEV
+464 TVAGTVRELGFSEV
-478 LCGEGVPG
+478 LCGDDVSG
-486 STVEVLDVS
+486 SPVSVLDART
-495 SLGLI
+495 LGLI

-513 EVCAYAQGT
+513 EVCAYTQGT
-522 GLAVQN
+522 GLAVQTE
-528 DEGIALVAD
+528 EGIALVACVS
-537 ATSFARCVD
+537 SFARCAD
-546 VFTRKYYVPSLFSVA
+546 IFTCKQLVPSLFSVA
-561 GGELSQCSLV
+561 GGELPQCSLV
-571 PQGLRDRLSGAQTV
+571 PQGLRERLSGVQTV

-615 VGTEDVRGVFSDSP
+615 VGTEDSHKVSSDSP
-629 LVTFRAEDR
+629 LVTFRAEDG

-651 APPAVCDAQCLYVRS
+651 ASPAVCGSQCLYVRS
-666 GSGVL
+666 GFGVL
-671 KQVPLWGVPT
+671 KQVPLWGVPS

-702 APGAVDISPSR
+702 ASGAVDISPSR
-713 IVSGDPSLVWVV
+713 IVSGDSSLVWVV
-725 CETGKRYR
+725 CETGMRYR

-746 GASFAVNTGWVLSS
+746 GASFAVNTGWVLSL
-760 WVFGALEVISDFEDV
+760 WVSGVLEVVSDFEDV
-775 YACFDKDLVVV
+775 SVCFDKDLLVV
-786 GVSSSFDVSS
+786 GISSNFNVSS

-821 DVNLNNPCS
+821 DVNLNDSCS

>member
-1 MIISHLVWLLVQT
+1 M
-14 KIVVALRAILCGR
+14 
-27 FVVNLSEV
+27 NLSEV
-35 IERCSS
+35 FDRCSS
-41 VAHEYGFE
+41 VAREYGFE

-83 GFLDRLHVT
+83 GFLERLHVT

-146 DIFRDAGHSANA
+146 DIFRDAGHSVNA

-170 SWQVHPQPITSC
+170 SWQVHPQPITPC
-182 TLPISLV
+182 TLPLSLV
-189 DAVEGSVE
+189 DVVEGSVE
-197 SLEGVQFFSSGE
+197 YLEGVQFFSSGE
-209 GELKK
+209 GELK
-214 VPLPEVSSVDSPRFS
+214 EVSLSEVSPVDSPRFS
-229 VVPFSVSNVP
+229 VVSFSASNVP
-239 CDFSGETSL
+239 FDFSEETSL

-259 DGDFDV
+259 EDAFDA
-265 ASQVV
+265 ASRVV
-270 LQSLVYSLE
+270 LQSLVYSLG
-279 DFQESF
+279 DFQDSF
-285 FLDDFLMHL
+285 FMDDFLLHL
-294 VHDRPDCWGKYRS
+294 VKDRQGCWGKYQS
-307 LLSDLTQQP
+307 LMSALRQQP
-316 SFASSPSF
+316 SLASSPSF
-324 WDEHGHGTAEVVL
+324 WEEHGYGTAEVVL
-337 ATLLTWASI
+337 ATLLTWAFI
-346 TTVSTYPQY
+346 PIVSSYPHWS
-355 PVQLQP
+355 VQLHNNP
-361 NSQGTAAE
+361 LGTTAE

-383 CYGLSVQQADR
+383 CFGLSVQQADR
-394 LALLLGSMFP
+394 LALLLGSVFGH
-404 QLVVFDEVTLVHR
+404 LVVFDEVTLVHR

-422 SRARRV
+422 SRARSV

-433 EDLFVES
+433 EDSFVRS
-440 CTIPVGFGYPWL
+440 CASSVGFGYPWL
-452 PGSLERVHLVCS
+452 PGSSERVYLVCS
-464 TAAGTVRELGFSEV
+464 TVVGTVRELGFSEV
-478 LCGEGVPG
+478 LCGDVVSG
-486 STVEVLDVS
+486 SMAEVLDART
-495 SLGLI
+495 LGLI
-500 SQDERSVQLAFPT
+500 SQDERSVQLAFPS

-522 GLAVQN
+522 GLAVQTE
-528 DEGIALVAD
+528 EGIALVAD
-537 ATSFARCVD
+537 AAPFARCAD
-546 VFTRKYYVPSLFSVA
+546 VFTRKYYVPSIFSVS
-561 GGELSQCSLV
+561 GGELPQCALV

-601 HQSEKGTAAERIAC
+601 HQREEGTAAERIAC
-615 VGTEDVRGVFSDSP
+615 VGTEDVRGVSSVSP
-629 LVTFRAEDR
+629 LVTFRTEDG
-638 LQCVRAGQVVRFD
+638 LQGVRAGQSVRFE
-651 APPAVCDAQCLYVRS
+651 ACPAVCGSQCLYVRS

-671 KQVPLWGVPT
+671 KQVPLWGVPA

-702 APGAVDISPSR
+702 ASGAVDISPSR
-713 IVSGDPSLVWVV
+713 IVSGDSLLVWVV
-725 CETGKRYR
+725 CETGMRYR

-760 WVFGALEVISDFEDV
+760 WVYASLEVVSDFEDV
-775 YACFDKDLVVV
+775 SVCFDKDLLVV
-786 GVSSSFDVSS
+786 GIYSNFDVSS

-821 DVNLNNPCS
+821 DVDLNKSCS

>member
-1 MIISHLVWLLVQT
+1 M
-14 KIVVALRAILCGR
+14 
-27 FVVNLSEV
+27 NLFEV

-83 GFLDRLHVT
+83 GFLERLHVT

-97 FLRVQVLALQSR
+97 FLRVQVFALQSR
-109 NTLGIAP
+109 NTLGITP

-134 ISTKQP
+134 VSTKQP

-146 DIFRDAGHSANA
+146 DIFRDAGHSVNA

-170 SWQVHPQPITSC
+170 SWQVHPQPLTPC
-182 TLPISLV
+182 TLPPSLV
-189 DAVEGSVE
+189 DVVEGSVE

-209 GELKK
+209 EELKK
-214 VPLPEVSSVDSPRFS
+214 VSLPEVSSADSPCS
-229 VVPFSVSNVP
+229 YVVPFLVSNVP
-239 CDFSGETSL
+239 FDFSEETSL
-248 FQEFLDGLYHD
+248 FQEFLEGMYYDED
-259 DGDFDV
+259 AFDS

-279 DFQESF
+279 DFQGSF
-285 FLDDFLMHL
+285 LTDDFLMHL
-294 VHDRPDCWGKYRS
+294 VKDRQNCWGKYQS
-307 LLSDLTQQP
+307 LMSALRQQP
-316 SFASSPSF
+316 SLASSPSF
-324 WDEHGHGTAEVVL
+324 WEKHGHGTAEVVL
-337 ATLLTWASI
+337 ATLLTWASVP
-346 TTVSTYPQY
+346 TVSSYPQY
-355 PVQLQP
+355 PSHLHNNP
-361 NSQGTAAE
+361 LGTAAE

-394 LALLLGSMFP
+394 LALLLGSIFP
-404 QLVVFDEVTLVHR
+404 HLVVFDEVTLVHR

-428 PGFYS
+428 SGFYS
-433 EDLFVES
+433 EDSFVRS
-440 CTIPVGFGYPWL
+440 CTFSAGFGYPWL
-452 PGSLERVHLVCS
+452 PGSSERVHLVCS
-464 TAAGTVRELGFSEV
+464 TVAGTVRDLGFSEV
-478 LCGEGVPG
+478 LCGETVSGT
-486 STVEVLDVS
+486 TVEVLDAR

-500 SQDERSVQLAFPT
+500 SQDERSVQLAFPI
-513 EVCAYAQGT
+513 EVCAYTQGT
-522 GLAVQN
+522 GLAVQAE
-528 DEGIALVAD
+528 EGIAWVAD
-537 ATSFARCVD
+537 VASFARCAD
-546 VFTRKYYVPSLFSVA
+546 VFTRKHLVSSIFSVA
-561 GGELSQCSLV
+561 AGESPQCFLV

-595 MAAGVQ
+595 VAVGVQ
-601 HQSEKGTAAERIAC
+601 HQREEGTAFERIAC
-615 VGTEDVRGVFSDSP
+615 VGTEDVQGVYSDSP
-629 LVTFRAEDR
+629 LVTFRAGDG

-651 APPAVCDAQCLYVRS
+651 ACPAVCESQCLYVRL

-671 KQVPLWGVPT
+671 KQVPLWGVSA
-681 GSVLRAVDVV
+681 GSVLRAVGVV

-713 IVSGDPSLVWVV
+713 IVSGDSSLVWVV
-725 CETGKRYR
+725 CETGDRYR

-760 WVFGALEVISDFEDV
+760 WVSGALEVVSDFEDV
-775 YACFDKDLVVV
+775 SVCFDKDLVVV
-786 GVSSSFDVSS
+786 GISSNFDVSS

-821 DVNLNNPCS
+821 DVDLNKSCS

>member
-1 MIISHLVWLLVQT
+1 M
-14 KIVVALRAILCGR
+14 
-27 FVVNLSEV
+27 NLSEV

-57 KLNSDPQYKLR
+57 NLNSDPQYKLR
-68 QVVIHGKVLEEVSKT
+68 QVVIHGKILEEVSKT
-83 GFLDRLHVT
+83 GFLERLHVT

-97 FLRVQVLALQSR
+97 FLRVQVFALQSR
-109 NTLGIAP
+109 NTLGITP

-134 ISTKQP
+134 VSTKQP

-146 DIFRDAGHSANA
+146 DIFRDAGHSVNA

-170 SWQVHPQPITSC
+170 SWQVHPQPLTPC
-182 TLPISLV
+182 TLPPSLV
-189 DAVEGSVE
+189 DVVEGSVE

-209 GELKK
+209 GELK
-214 VPLPEVSSVDSPRFS
+214 EVSLSEVSPVDSPCS
-229 VVPFSVSNVP
+229 YVVPFSVSNVP
-239 CDFSGETSL
+239 FDFSEETSL
-248 FQEFLDGLYHD
+248 FQEFLDGLYYD
-259 DGDFDV
+259 EDAFDA

-279 DFQESF
+279 DFQDSF
-285 FLDDFLMHL
+285 FADDFLMHL
-294 VHDRPDCWGKYRS
+294 VKDRQGCWDKYQS
-307 LLSDLTQQP
+307 LMSALTQQP
-316 SFASSPSF
+316 SLASSPSF
-324 WDEHGHGTAEVVL
+324 WEKHGYGIAEVVL
-337 ATLLTWASI
+337 ATLLTWAFI
-346 TTVSTYPQY
+346 PIVSSYPHW
-355 PVQLQP
+355 PVQFHNNPL
-361 NSQGTAAE
+361 GTAAE

-383 CYGLSVQQADR
+383 CFGLSVQQADR
-394 LALLLGSMFP
+394 LALLLGSVFP

-422 SRARRV
+422 SRAHRV

-433 EDLFVES
+433 EDSFVRS
-440 CTIPVGFGYPWL
+440 CASSVGFGYPWL
-452 PGSLERVHLVCS
+452 PGSSERVHLVCS
-464 TAAGTVRELGFSEV
+464 TVDGTVRELGFSEV
-478 LCGEGVPG
+478 LCGEGASG
-486 STVEVLDVS
+486 TTAEVLDANL
-495 SLGLI
+495 LGLI
-500 SQDERSVQLAFPT
+500 SQDERSVQLAFPA
-513 EVCAYAQGT
+513 EVCAYTQGT
-522 GLAVQN
+522 GLAVQTE
-528 DEGIALVAD
+528 EGIALVACVS
-537 ATSFARCVD
+537 SFARCAD
-546 VFTRKYYVPSLFSVA
+546 IFTCKQLVPSLFSVA

-595 MAAGVQ
+595 VAAGVQ
-601 HQSEKGTAAERIAC
+601 HQREEGTTAERIAC
-615 VGTEDVRGVFSDSP
+615 VGTEDAHKVSSDSP
-629 LVTFRAEDR
+629 LVTFRTEDG
-638 LQCVRAGQVVRFD
+638 LQCIRAGQSVRFE
-651 APPAVCDAQCLYVRS
+651 ACPAVCESQCLYVRL

-671 KQVPLWGVPT
+671 KQVPLWGVPN
-681 GSVLRAVDVV
+681 GSVLCAVDVV

-713 IVSGDPSLVWVV
+713 IVSGDSLLVWVV
-725 CETGKRYR
+725 CETGDRYR

-760 WVFGALEVISDFEDV
+760 WVYASLEVVSDFEDV
-775 YACFDKDLVVV
+775 SVCFDKDLVVV
-786 GVSSSFDVSS
+786 GISSNFDVSS

-821 DVNLNNPCS
+821 DVDLNKSCS

>member
-1 MIISHLVWLLVQT
+1 MVWLLVHT
-14 KIVVALRAILCGR
+14 KIVVALRVILCGR

-41 VAHEYGFE
+41 VAHDYGFE

-57 KLNSDPQYKLR
+57 KLNSDPKYKLR
-68 QVVIHGKVLEEVSKT
+68 QVVIHGKILEEVSKT
-83 GFLDRLHVT
+83 GFLERLHVT

-146 DIFRDAGHSANA
+146 DIFRDAGHSVNA

-170 SWQVHPQPITSC
+170 SWQVHPQPITPC
-182 TLPISLV
+182 TLPPALV
-189 DAVEGSVE
+189 DVVEGSVE

-214 VPLPEVSSVDSPRFS
+214 VSPPEVSPVDSPRFS
-229 VVPFSVSNVP
+229 VVSFSASNVP
-239 CDFSGETSL
+239 FDFSEETSL

-259 DGDFDV
+259 EDACDA

-279 DFQESF
+279 DFQDSF
-285 FLDDFLMHL
+285 FMDDFLIHL
-294 VHDRPDCWGKYRS
+294 VKDRQDCWDKYQS
-307 LLSDLTQQP
+307 LMSALRQQP
-316 SFASSPSF
+316 SLASSPSF
-324 WDEHGHGTAEVVL
+324 WEEHGYGTAEVVL
-337 ATLLTWASI
+337 ATLLTWASVP
-346 TTVSTYPQY
+346 TVSSYPQY
-355 PVQLQP
+355 PSHLHNNP
-361 NSQGTAAE
+361 FGTTAE

-383 CYGLSVQQADR
+383 CFGLSVQQADR

-404 QLVVFDEVTLVHR
+404 HLVVFDEVTLVHR

-422 SRARRV
+422 SRARSV

-433 EDLFVES
+433 EDYFVRS
-440 CTIPVGFGYPWL
+440 CTFSAGFGYPWL
-452 PGSLERVHLVCS
+452 PGSSDRVHLVCS
-464 TAAGTVRELGFSEV
+464 VVAGTVRELGFTEV

-486 STVEVLDVS
+486 STVEVLDAS

-537 ATSFARCVD
+537 AAPFARCAD
-546 VFTRKYYVPSLFSVA
+546 VFTRKYYVPSIFSVS
-561 GGELSQCSLV
+561 GGELPQCALV

-601 HQSEKGTAAERIAC
+601 HQREEGTAAERIAC
-615 VGTEDVRGVFSDSP
+615 VGTGNVREISSGSP
-629 LVTFRAEDR
+629 LVTFRTEDG
-638 LQCVRAGQVVRFD
+638 LQCVRAGQAVRFD
-651 APPAVCDAQCLYVRS
+651 ACPAVCDSQCLYVRS

-671 KQVPLWGVPT
+671 KQVPLWGVSA
-681 GSVLRAVDVV
+681 GSVLRVVDVV

-702 APGAVDISPSR
+702 APGVVDISPSR
-713 IVSGDPSLVWVV
+713 IVSGDSSLVWVV

-733 GEPVVCLVPAVVS
+733 GESVVCLVPAVVS
-746 GASFAVNTGWVLSS
+746 GASFAVNTGWVLLS
-760 WVFGALEVISDFEDV
+760 WVSGALEVISDFEDV
-775 YACFDKDLVVV
+775 SVCFDKDLVVV
-786 GVSSSFDVSS
+786 GISSNFDVSS

-804 KVLYY
+804 KILYY

-821 DVNLNNPCS
+821 DVNLNDYCS

>member
-1 MIISHLVWLLVQT
+1 M
-14 KIVVALRAILCGR
+14 
-27 FVVNLSEV
+27 NLSDV

-41 VAHEYGFE
+41 VAQEYGFE

-68 QVVIHGKVLEEVSKT
+68 QVVIHGKILEEVSKT
-83 GFLDRLHVT
+83 GFLERLHVT

-97 FLRVQVLALQSR
+97 FLRVQVFALQSR

-134 ISTKQP
+134 VSTKQP

-146 DIFRDAGHSANA
+146 DIFRDAGHSVNA

-170 SWQVHPQPITSC
+170 SWQVHPQPITPC
-182 TLPISLV
+182 TLPPSLV
-189 DAVEGSVE
+189 DVVEGSVE

-209 GELKK
+209 EVLKK
-214 VPLPEVSSVDSPRFS
+214 VSPPEVSVVDSPRFS
-229 VVPFSVSNVP
+229 VVPFSASNIP
-239 CDFSGETSL
+239 FDFSEETSL

-259 DGDFDV
+259 EDAFDA

-279 DFQESF
+279 DFQDSF
-285 FLDDFLMHL
+285 FMDDFLMHL
-294 VHDRPDCWGKYRS
+294 LHDRQGCWGKYQS
-307 LLSDLTQQP
+307 LMSALRQQP
-316 SFASSPSF
+316 SLASSPSF
-324 WDEHGHGTAEVVL
+324 WEKHGYGTSEVVL
-337 ATLLTWASI
+337 ATLLTWASVP
-346 TTVSTYPQY
+346 TVSSYPQY
-355 PVQLQP
+355 PSHLHNNP
-361 NSQGTAAE
+361 HGIAAE

-404 QLVVFDEVTLVHR
+404 HLVVFDEVTLVHR

-422 SRARRV
+422 SRAHRV

-433 EDLFVES
+433 EDSFVRS
-440 CTIPVGFGYPWL
+440 CTFSAGFGYPWL
-452 PGSLERVHLVCS
+452 PGSSDRVHLVCS
-464 TAAGTVRELGFSEV
+464 VVAGTVRELGFSEV
-478 LCGEGVPG
+478 LCGDDVSG
-486 STVEVLDVS
+486 SPVSVLDARM
-495 SLGLI
+495 LGLI

-537 ATSFARCVD
+537 AAPFARCAD
-546 VFTRKYYVPSLFSVA
+546 IFTCKQLVPSLFSVA
-561 GGELSQCSLV
+561 GGELPQCALV

-601 HQSEKGTAAERIAC
+601 HQREEGTAAERIAC
-615 VGTEDVRGVFSDSP
+615 VGTEDVRGVSSVSP
-629 LVTFRAEDR
+629 LVTFRTEDG
-638 LQCVRAGQVVRFD
+638 LQGVRAGQLVRFE
-651 APPAVCDAQCLYVRS
+651 ACPAVCGSQCLYVRL

-671 KQVPLWGVPT
+671 KQVPLWGVPA
-681 GSVLRAVDVV
+681 GSVLCAVDVV

-702 APGAVDISPSR
+702 ASGAVDISPSR
-713 IVSGDPSLVWVV
+713 IVSGDSLLVWVV
-725 CETGKRYR
+725 CETGMRYR

-760 WVFGALEVISDFEDV
+760 WVYASLEVVSDFEDV
-775 YACFDKDLVVV
+775 SVCFDKDLLVV
-786 GVSSSFDVSS
+786 GIYSNFDVSS
-796 EIFCSWLN
+796 EIFFSWLN

-821 DVNLNNPCS
+821 DVDLNKSCS

>member
-1 MIISHLVWLLVQT
+1 M
-14 KIVVALRAILCGR
+14 
-27 FVVNLSEV
+27 NLSDV

-83 GFLDRLHVT
+83 GFLERLHVT

-97 FLRVQVLALQSR
+97 FLRVRVFALQSR

-134 ISTKQP
+134 VSTKQP

-146 DIFRDAGHSANA
+146 DIFRDAGHSVNA

-170 SWQVHPQPITSC
+170 IWQVHPQPITPC
-182 TLPISLV
+182 TLPPSLV
-189 DAVEGSVE
+189 DVVEGSVE

-214 VPLPEVSSVDSPRFS
+214 VSLPEVSSADSPCS
-229 VVPFSVSNVP
+229 YVVPFSVSNVP
-239 CDFSGETSL
+239 FDFSEETSL

-259 DGDFDV
+259 EDACDA
-265 ASQVV
+265 ASRVV

-279 DFQESF
+279 DFQDSF
-285 FLDDFLMHL
+285 FADDFLMHL
-294 VHDRPDCWGKYRS
+294 VKDRQGCWDKYQS
-307 LLSDLTQQP
+307 LMSALRQQP
-316 SFASSPSF
+316 SLASSPSF
-324 WDEHGHGTAEVVL
+324 WEKHGYGTAEVVL
-337 ATLLTWASI
+337 ATLLTWASVP
-346 TTVSTYPQY
+346 TVSSYPQY
-355 PVQLQP
+355 PSHLHNNP
-361 NSQGTAAE
+361 LGTAAE

-394 LALLLGSMFP
+394 LALLLGSIFP
-404 QLVVFDEVTLVHR
+404 HLVVFDEVTLVHR

-428 PGFYS
+428 SGFYS
-433 EDLFVES
+433 EDSFVRS
-440 CTIPVGFGYPWL
+440 CTFSAGFGYPWL
-452 PGSLERVHLVCS
+452 PGSSERVHLVCS
-464 TAAGTVRELGFSEV
+464 TVAGTVRDLGFSEV
-478 LCGEGVPG
+478 LCGETVSGT
-486 STVEVLDVS
+486 TVEVLDAR

-500 SQDERSVQLAFPT
+500 SQDERSVQLAFPM

-522 GLAVQN
+522 GLAVQTG
-528 DEGIALVAD
+528 EGIALVAD
-537 ATSFARCVD
+537 AALFARCAG
-546 VFTRKYYVPSLFSVA
+546 VFTRKHCGLSVSSVA
-561 GGELSQCSLV
+561 DDELPQCSLV

-595 MAAGVQ
+595 VAAGVQ
-601 HQSEKGTAAERIAC
+601 HQREEGTAAAERIVC
-615 VGTEDVRGVFSDSP
+615 VGTEDVHKVSSDSP
-629 LVTFRAEDR
+629 LVTFRADDG
-638 LQCVRAGQVVRFD
+638 LQCVRAGQVVRF
-651 APPAVCDAQCLYVRS
+651 AASPAVCESQCLYVRS

-671 KQVPLWGVPT
+671 EQVPLWGVPA

-713 IVSGDPSLVWVV
+713 IVSGDSSLVWVV
-725 CETGKRYR
+725 CETGKRYH

-760 WVFGALEVISDFEDV
+760 WVSDSLEVISDFEDV
-775 YACFDKDLVVV
+775 SVCVGKDLVVV
-786 GVSSSFDVSS
+786 GIASDFDFSS

-821 DVNLNNPCS
+821 DVNLNNSCS